1 MITSKKKSALAKF
14 LVSLCKMKMPK
25 LGVSIRWLP
34 KNSEKL
40 GYTYRRKNTACI
52 YLNGNQKGEFSPLF
66 DGLDDNQAI
75 FLITGVAV
83 HEFMHQILTNFVL
96 YGKML
101 DTYTDSKAKNLFK
114 KVFNIFE
121 DSRIESYAPSYFA
134 GETILALNFSIRRM
148 WEASP
153 NNNPEDNIISQVIAA
168 MVQYG
173 DIGVIKP
180 ELSEEAKELFNK
192 INPLFN
198 EAIDAKSCAICLSK
212 AKQATSILLPYIED
226 VPEEDYSS
234 DDSSDCDSEGEDAE
248 DSDASRSSRSKKI
261 GKSPFEDLMSS
272 ETGTESDDA
281 SFAADSKDEKSGG
294 TSDDSPDEE
303 SSCGKSDKSD
313 EAEKKSDETDGS
325 DKSRG
330 SSDDAEKPEDESEDK
345 ADEKGS
351 GSASEEDE
359 DSDKTSEETGSE
371 EKSEDGSDGAGKDSG
386 EKSDDESFGE
396 SAKGE
401 SGKGDIAPEKG
412 ESQYLDGCRSEECTS
427 FEEDPEEV
435 ENDSEASPED
445 FEKAMKELEK
455 TLEALE
461 KSEEEAE
468 KGAESDY
475 DFGSAEYPTTDKYVR
490 VVSHHKATPNP
501 EVYEKYLKIV
511 ESDAHELAKLIK
523 RQFKTKPGRVKRAD
537 HGDLNLMRYKDP
549 NFRSPLIFDK
559 KKPREKHCAAVML
572 LVDESGSMAGRGR
585 ITNAR
590 LAAIMLAEAM
600 AEAGIP
606 CSVVGHSG
614 DDKYNYSVEL
624 EHYTTFKN
632 APADRTSLAMIEA
645 RCQNR
650 DGPAIRWASSILKK
664 RPERNKL
671 MIVISDGQPAADSY
685 YGEEAIFDT
694 KAAIRD
700 AKRLHNIVG
709 VILEAGSST
718 DILKTMYGN
727 DYVECASSKN
737 LKESISKIITSQ
749 CKNW

>member
-1 MITSKKKSALAKF
+1 MISSRKKSALAKF
-14 LVSLCKMKMPK
+14 LVSLYKMKMPK
-25 LGVSIRWLP
+25 VGVSIRWIP
-34 KNSEKL
+34 KDSNEL
-40 GYTYRRKNTACI
+40 GYTYRRKNSAYI
-52 YLNGNQKGEFSPLF
+52 YLNANQKGKLSFLF
-66 DGLDDNQAI
+66 EGLDDNQAI
-75 FLITGVAV
+75 FFITGVAI

-96 YGKML
+96 FGKML
-101 DTYTDSKAKNLFK
+101 DTYTDPRAKNLFK
-114 KVFNIFE
+114 TVFNIFE

-134 GETILALNFSIRRM
+134 GETISALNFHIKRK
-148 WEASP
+148 WETSS

-168 MVQYG
+168 MCQYG
-173 DIGVIKP
+173 NLGTIKP
-180 ELSEEAKELFNK
+180 ELSDEAKELFNK
-192 INPLFN
+192 INPLFD
-198 EAIDAKSCAICLSK
+198 EAIDTKSCAICLSK

-234 DDSSDCDSEGEDAE
+234 TDSSDCDSEGEDAE
-248 DSDASRSSRSKKI
+248 DSDASRSSRRKKI
-261 GKSPFEDLMSS
+261 GKSSF
-272 ETGTESDDA
+272 DD
-281 SFAADSKDEKSGG
+281 DG
-294 TSDDSPDEE
+294 SDDS
-303 SSCGKSDKSD
+303 
-313 EAEKKSDETDGS
+313 DGS
-325 DKSRG
+325 DGASG
-330 SSDDAEKPEDESEDK
+330 DESEDK
-345 ADEKGS
+345 SDEKDS
-351 GSASEEDE
+351 GGASEEDG
-359 DSDKTSEETGSE
+359 DSEKSEEADSE
-371 EKSEDGSDGAGKDSG
+371 EKPEESSDGSDEDSG
-386 EKSDDESFGE
+386 EESDDKSSEEHKKS
-396 SAKGE
+396 E
-401 SGKGDIAPEKG
+401 SGEGDIAPEKG
-412 ESQYLDGCRSEECTS
+412 ESQYLDGCSSAECMS
-427 FEEDPEEV
+427 FGDDPEEV

-445 FEKAMKELEK
+445 FEKAIKELEK
-455 TLEALE
+455 TLEVLE

-468 KGAESDY
+468 KGEESDY
-475 DFGSAEYPTTDKYVR
+475 DFGSAEYPTTDKYVK
-490 VVSHHKATPNP
+490 VISHHKATSNP
-501 EVYEKYLKIV
+501 EVYEEYRKIV

-572 LVDESGSMAGRGR
+572 LVDESGSMGGRR

-614 DDKYNYSVEL
+614 DDRYNYSVEL

-632 APADRTSLAMIEA
+632 ASADRASLAMIEA

-671 MIVISDGQPAADSY
+671 MIVISDGQPAADRY

-727 DYVECASSKN
+727 DYVECTSSKN
-737 LKESISKIITSQ
+737 LKESIAKIITSQ

>member
-1 MITSKKKSALAKF
+1 MISSRKKSALAKF
-14 LVSLCKMKMPK
+14 LVSLYKMKMPK
-25 LGVSIRWLP
+25 VGVSIRWIP
-34 KNSEKL
+34 KDSDEL
-40 GYTYRRKNTACI
+40 GYTYRRKNSACI
-52 YLNGNQKGEFSPLF
+52 YLNANQKGKLSSLF
-66 DGLDDNQAI
+66 EGLDDNQAI
-75 FLITGVAV
+75 FFITGVAV

-96 YGKML
+96 FGKML
-101 DTYTDSKAKNLFK
+101 DTYTDPRAKNLFK
-114 KVFNIFE
+114 TVFNIFE

-134 GETILALNFSIRRM
+134 GETISALNFTIKRV
-148 WEASP
+148 WETSP

-168 MVQYG
+168 MCQYG
-173 DIGVIKP
+173 DLGTIKP
-180 ELSEEAKELFNK
+180 ELSDEAKELFNK
-192 INPLFN
+192 INPLFD
-198 EAIDAKSCAICLSK
+198 EAIDTKSCAICLSK
-212 AKQATSILLPYIED
+212 AKEATSILLSYIED

-234 DDSSDCDSEGEDAE
+234 TDSSDCDSEGEDAE

-272 ETGTESDDA
+272 GKTGTESDDA
-281 SFAADSKDEKSGG
+281 CFTSDSADSKDGKSKGSEVGDGDSTEKKASASGKG
-294 TSDDSPDEE
+294 AKEESDDDDS
-303 SSCGKSDKSD
+303 
-313 EAEKKSDETDGS
+313 DGS
-325 DKSRG
+325 EGASG
-330 SSDDAEKPEDESEDK
+330 DESEDK
-345 ADEKGS
+345 SDEKGS
-351 GSASEEDE
+351 GDTSEEDG
-359 DSDKTSEETGSE
+359 DS
-371 EKSEDGSDGAGKDSG
+371 EKSEEADSDEKPEESSDGSGEDSG
-386 EKSDDESFGE
+386 EESDDKSSGE
-396 SAKGE
+396 YEKGE
-401 SGKGDIAPEKG
+401 SGEGDIAPEKG
-412 ESQYLDGCRSEECTS
+412 ESQYLDGCSSAECMS
-427 FEEDPEEV
+427 FEDNPEEV

-445 FEKAMKELEK
+445 FEKAIKELEK

-468 KGAESDY
+468 KGEESDY
-475 DFGSAEYPTTDKYVR
+475 DFGSAEYPTTDKYVK
-490 VVSHHKATPNP
+490 VISHHKATSNP
-501 EVYEKYLKIV
+501 EVYEEYRKIV

-572 LVDESGSMAGRGR
+572 LVDESGSMGGRR

-600 AEAGIP
+600 AEVGIP

-614 DDKYNYSVEL
+614 DYRYSYSVEL

-632 APADRTSLAMIEA
+632 ASADRTSLAMIEA

-671 MIVISDGQPAADSY
+671 MIVISDGQPAADRY

-727 DYVECASSKN
+727 DYIECTSSKN
-737 LKESISKIITSQ
+737 LKESIAKIIISQ

>member
-1 MITSKKKSALAKF
+1 MISSRKKSALAKF
-14 LVSLCKMKMPK
+14 LVSLYKMKMPK
-25 LGVSIRWLP
+25 VGVSIRWLP
-34 KNSEKL
+34 KDSNEI
-40 GYTYRRKNTACI
+40 GYTYRRKNSACI
-52 YLNGNQKGEFSPLF
+52 YLNANQKGKLSSLF
-66 DGLDDNQAI
+66 EGLDDNQAI
-75 FLITGVAV
+75 FFITGVAV

-96 YGKML
+96 FGKML
-101 DTYTDSKAKNLFK
+101 NTYTDPRAKNLFK
-114 KVFNIFE
+114 TVFNLFE

-134 GETILALNFSIRRM
+134 GETISALNFTIKRV
-148 WEASP
+148 WETSP
-153 NNNPEDNIISQVIAA
+153 NNNPEDNIIRQVIAA
-168 MVQYG
+168 MCQYG
-173 DIGVIKP
+173 DLGTIKP
-180 ELSEEAKELFNK
+180 ELSDEAKELFNK
-192 INPLFN
+192 INPLFD
-198 EAIDAKSCAICLSK
+198 EAIDTKSCAICLSK

-234 DDSSDCDSEGEDAE
+234 TDSSDCDSEGEDAE
-248 DSDASRSSRSKKI
+248 DSDASRSSRRKKI
-261 GKSPFEDLMSS
+261 GKSSF
-272 ETGTESDDA
+272 DD
-281 SFAADSKDEKSGG
+281 
-294 TSDDSPDEE
+294 
-303 SSCGKSDKSD
+303 
-313 EAEKKSDETDGS
+313 DGS
-325 DKSRG
+325 DG
-330 SSDDAEKPEDESEDK
+330 SDGSDGASGDESEDK
-345 ADEKGS
+345 SDEKDS
-351 GSASEEDE
+351 GGASEEDG
-359 DSDKTSEETGSE
+359 DSEKSEEADSE
-371 EKSEDGSDGAGKDSG
+371 EKPEESSDGSDEDSG
-386 EKSDDESFGE
+386 EESDDKSSEEHKKS
-396 SAKGE
+396 E
-401 SGKGDIAPEKG
+401 SGEGDIAPEKG
-412 ESQYLDGCRSEECTS
+412 ESQYLDGCSSAECMS
-427 FEEDPEEV
+427 FEDDPEEV

-445 FEKAMKELEK
+445 FEKAIKELEK
-455 TLEALE
+455 TLEVLE

-468 KGAESDY
+468 KGEESDY
-475 DFGSAEYPTTDKYVR
+475 DFGSTEYPTTDKYVK
-490 VVSHHKATPNP
+490 VISHHKATSNP
-501 EVYEKYLKIV
+501 EVYEEYRKIV

-572 LVDESGSMAGRGR
+572 LVDESGSMGGRR

-614 DDKYNYSVEL
+614 DDRYNYSVEL

-632 APADRTSLAMIEA
+632 ASADRASLAMIEA

-671 MIVISDGQPAADSY
+671 MIVISDGQPAADRY

-727 DYVECASSKN
+727 DYVECTSSKN
-737 LKESISKIITSQ
+737 LKESIAKIITSQ

>member
-1 MITSKKKSALAKF
+1 MISSRKKSALAKF
-14 LVSLCKMKMPK
+14 LVSLYKMKMPK
-25 LGVSIRWLP
+25 VGVSIRWLP
-34 KNSEKL
+34 KDSNEI
-40 GYTYRRKNTACI
+40 GYTYRRKNSACI
-52 YLNGNQKGEFSPLF
+52 YLNANQKGKLSSLF
-66 DGLDDNQAI
+66 EGLDDNQAI
-75 FLITGVAV
+75 FFITGVAV

-96 YGKML
+96 FGKML
-101 DTYTDSKAKNLFK
+101 NTYTDPRAKNLFK
-114 KVFNIFE
+114 TVFNLFE

-134 GETILALNFSIRRM
+134 GETISALNFTIKRV
-148 WEASP
+148 WETSP
-153 NNNPEDNIISQVIAA
+153 NNNPEDNIIRQVIAA
-168 MVQYG
+168 MCQYG
-173 DIGVIKP
+173 DLGTIKP
-180 ELSEEAKELFNK
+180 ELSDEAKELFNK
-192 INPLFN
+192 INPLFD
-198 EAIDAKSCAICLSK
+198 EAIDTKSCAICLSK

-234 DDSSDCDSEGEDAE
+234 TDSSDCDSEGEDAE
-248 DSDASRSSRSKKI
+248 DSDASRSSRRKKI
-261 GKSPFEDLMSS
+261 GKSSF
-272 ETGTESDDA
+272 DDEG
-281 SFAADSKDEKSGG
+281 S
-294 TSDDSPDEE
+294 
-303 SSCGKSDKSD
+303 
-313 EAEKKSDETDGS
+313 DGS
-325 DKSRG
+325 
-330 SSDDAEKPEDESEDK
+330 
-345 ADEKGS
+345 
-351 GSASEEDE
+351 
-359 DSDKTSEETGSE
+359 
-371 EKSEDGSDGAGKDSG
+371 DGSDGASGNESEDKSDEKDSG
-386 EKSDDESFGE
+386 GASEEDGDSEKSEEADSEEKPEESSDGSDEDSGEESDDKSSEE
-396 SAKGE
+396 HKKGE
-401 SGKGDIAPEKG
+401 SGEGDIAPEKG
-412 ESQYLDGCRSEECTS
+412 ESQYLDGCSSAECMS
-427 FEEDPEEV
+427 FEDDPEEV

-445 FEKAMKELEK
+445 FEKAIKELEK
-455 TLEALE
+455 TLEVLE

-468 KGAESDY
+468 KGEESDY
-475 DFGSAEYPTTDKYVR
+475 DFGSTEYPTTDKYVK
-490 VVSHHKATPNP
+490 VISHHKATSNP
-501 EVYEKYLKIV
+501 EVYEEYRKIV

-572 LVDESGSMAGRGR
+572 LVDESGSMGGRR

-632 APADRTSLAMIEA
+632 ASADRASLAMIEA

-671 MIVISDGQPAADSY
+671 MIVISDGQPAADRY

-727 DYVECASSKN
+727 DYVECTSSKN
-737 LKESISKIITSQ
+737 LKESIAKIITSQ

>member
-1 MITSKKKSALAKF
+1 MISSRKKSALAKF
-14 LVSLCKMKMPK
+14 LVSLYKMKMPK
-25 LGVSIRWLP
+25 VGVSIRWIP
-34 KNSEKL
+34 KDSNEI
-40 GYTYRRKNTACI
+40 GYTYRRKNSACI
-52 YLNGNQKGEFSPLF
+52 YLNANQKGKLSSLF
-66 DGLDDNQAI
+66 EGLDDNQAI
-75 FLITGVAV
+75 FFITGVAV

-96 YGKML
+96 FGKML
-101 DTYTDSKAKNLFK
+101 NTYTDPRAKNLFK
-114 KVFNIFE
+114 TVFNLFE

-134 GETILALNFSIRRM
+134 GETISALNFTIKRV
-148 WEASP
+148 WETSP
-153 NNNPEDNIISQVIAA
+153 NNNPEDNIIRQVIAA
-168 MVQYG
+168 MCQYG
-173 DIGVIKP
+173 DLGTIKP
-180 ELSEEAKELFNK
+180 ELSDEAKELFNK
-192 INPLFN
+192 INPLFD
-198 EAIDAKSCAICLSK
+198 EAIDTKSCAICLSK

-234 DDSSDCDSEGEDAE
+234 TDSSDCDSEGEDAE
-248 DSDASRSSRSKKI
+248 DSDASRSSRRKKI
-261 GKSPFEDLMSS
+261 GKSSF
-272 ETGTESDDA
+272 DDEG
-281 SFAADSKDEKSGG
+281 S
-294 TSDDSPDEE
+294 
-303 SSCGKSDKSD
+303 
-313 EAEKKSDETDGS
+313 DGS
-325 DKSRG
+325 DG
-330 SSDDAEKPEDESEDK
+330 SDGASGDESEDK
-345 ADEKGS
+345 SDEKDS
-351 GSASEEDE
+351 GGASEEDG
-359 DSDKTSEETGSE
+359 DSEKSEEADSE
-371 EKSEDGSDGAGKDSG
+371 EKPEESRDGSDEDSG
-386 EKSDDESFGE
+386 EESDDKSSEE
-396 SAKGE
+396 HKKGE
-401 SGKGDIAPEKG
+401 SGEGDIAPEKG
-412 ESQYLDGCRSEECTS
+412 ESQYLDGCSSAECMS
-427 FEEDPEEV
+427 FEDDPEEV

-445 FEKAMKELEK
+445 FEKAIKELEK
-455 TLEALE
+455 TLEVLE

-468 KGAESDY
+468 KGEESDY
-475 DFGSAEYPTTDKYVR
+475 DFGSTEYPTTDKYVK
-490 VVSHHKATPNP
+490 VISHHKATSNP
-501 EVYEKYLKIV
+501 EVYEEYRKIV

-559 KKPREKHCAAVML
+559 KKSREKHCAAVML
-572 LVDESGSMAGRGR
+572 LVDESGSMGGRR

-614 DDKYNYSVEL
+614 DDRYNYSVEL

-632 APADRTSLAMIEA
+632 ASADRASLAMIEA

-671 MIVISDGQPAADSY
+671 MIVISDGQPAADRY

-727 DYVECASSKN
+727 DYVECTSSKN
-737 LKESISKIITSQ
+737 LKESIAKIITSQ

>member
-1 MITSKKKSALAKF
+1 MISSRKKSALAKF
-14 LVSLCKMKMPK
+14 LVSLYKMKMPK
-25 LGVSIRWLP
+25 VGVSIRWIP
-34 KNSEKL
+34 KDSNEI
-40 GYTYRRKNTACI
+40 GYTYRRKNSACI
-52 YLNGNQKGEFSPLF
+52 YLNANQKGKLSSLF
-66 DGLDDNQAI
+66 EGLDDNQAI
-75 FLITGVAV
+75 FFITGVAV

-96 YGKML
+96 FGKML
-101 DTYTDSKAKNLFK
+101 NTYTDPRAKNLFK
-114 KVFNIFE
+114 TVFNLFE

-134 GETILALNFSIRRM
+134 GETISALNFTIKRV
-148 WEASP
+148 WETSP
-153 NNNPEDNIISQVIAA
+153 NNNPEDNIIRQVIAA
-168 MVQYG
+168 MCQYG
-173 DIGVIKP
+173 DLGTIKP
-180 ELSEEAKELFNK
+180 ELSDEAKELFNK
-192 INPLFN
+192 INPLFD
-198 EAIDAKSCAICLSK
+198 EAIDTKSCAICLSK

-234 DDSSDCDSEGEDAE
+234 TDSSDCDSEGEDAE
-248 DSDASRSSRSKKI
+248 DSDASRSSRSKKT
-261 GKSPFEDLMSS
+261 GKSPFDDLMSGK
-272 ETGTESDDA
+272 TGTESGDA
-281 SFAADSKDEKSGG
+281 CFTSDSADSKDGKSKGSEVGDGDSTEKKASASGKG
-294 TSDDSPDEE
+294 AKEESDDDS
-303 SSCGKSDKSD
+303 
-313 EAEKKSDETDGS
+313 DGS
-325 DKSRG
+325 EGASG
-330 SSDDAEKPEDESEDK
+330 DESEDK
-345 ADEKGS
+345 SDEKGS
-351 GSASEEDE
+351 GDTSEEDG
-359 DSDKTSEETGSE
+359 DSEKSEEADSE
-371 EKSEDGSDGAGKDSG
+371 EKPEESSDGSGEDSG
-386 EKSDDESFGE
+386 EESDDKSSGE
-396 SAKGE
+396 YKKGE
-401 SGKGDIAPEKG
+401 SGEGDIAPEKG
-412 ESQYLDGCRSEECTS
+412 ESQYLDGCSSAECMS
-427 FEEDPEEV
+427 FEDDPEEV

-445 FEKAMKELEK
+445 FEKAIKELEK

-468 KGAESDY
+468 KGEESDY
-475 DFGSAEYPTTDKYVR
+475 DFGSAEYPTTDKYVK
-490 VVSHHKATPNP
+490 VISHHKATSNP
-501 EVYEKYLKIV
+501 EVYEEYRKIV

-572 LVDESGSMAGRGR
+572 LVDESGSMGGRR

-614 DDKYNYSVEL
+614 DDRYNYSVEL

-632 APADRTSLAMIEA
+632 ASADRASLAMIEA

-671 MIVISDGQPAADSY
+671 MIVISDGQPAADRY

-727 DYVECASSKN
+727 DYVECTSSKN
-737 LKESISKIITSQ
+737 LKESIAKIITSQ
-749 CKNW
+749 YKNW

>member
-1 MITSKKKSALAKF
+1 MISSRKKSALAKF
-14 LVSLCKMKMPK
+14 LVSLYKMKMPK
-25 LGVSIRWLP
+25 VGVSIRWIP
-34 KNSEKL
+34 KDSNEI
-40 GYTYRRKNTACI
+40 GYTYRRKNSACI
-52 YLNGNQKGEFSPLF
+52 YLNANQKGKLSSLF
-66 DGLDDNQAI
+66 EGLDDNQAI
-75 FLITGVAV
+75 FFITGVAV

-96 YGKML
+96 FGKML
-101 DTYTDSKAKNLFK
+101 NTYTDPRAKNLFK
-114 KVFNIFE
+114 TVFNLFE

-134 GETILALNFSIRRM
+134 GETISALNFTIKRV
-148 WEASP
+148 WETSP
-153 NNNPEDNIISQVIAA
+153 NNNPEDNIIRQVIAA
-168 MVQYG
+168 MCQYG
-173 DIGVIKP
+173 DLGTIKP
-180 ELSEEAKELFNK
+180 ELSDEAKELFNK
-192 INPLFN
+192 INPLFD
-198 EAIDAKSCAICLSK
+198 EAIDTKSCAICLSK

-234 DDSSDCDSEGEDAE
+234 TDSSDCDSEGEDAE
-248 DSDASRSSRSKKI
+248 DSDASRSSRRKKI
-261 GKSPFEDLMSS
+261 GKSSF
-272 ETGTESDDA
+272 DD
-281 SFAADSKDEKSGG
+281 
-294 TSDDSPDEE
+294 
-303 SSCGKSDKSD
+303 
-313 EAEKKSDETDGS
+313 DGS
-325 DKSRG
+325 DG
-330 SSDDAEKPEDESEDK
+330 SDGASGDESEDK
-345 ADEKGS
+345 SDEKDS
-351 GSASEEDE
+351 GGASEEDG
-359 DSDKTSEETGSE
+359 DSEKSEEADSE
-371 EKSEDGSDGAGKDSG
+371 EKPEESSDGSDEDSG
-386 EKSDDESFGE
+386 EESDDKSSEEHKKS
-396 SAKGE
+396 E
-401 SGKGDIAPEKG
+401 SGEGDIAPEKG
-412 ESQYLDGCRSEECTS
+412 ESQYLDGCSSAECMS
-427 FEEDPEEV
+427 FGDDPEEV
-435 ENDSEASPED
+435 GNNSEASPED
-445 FEKAMKELEK
+445 FEKAIKELEK
-455 TLEALE
+455 TLEVLE

-468 KGAESDY
+468 KGEESDY
-475 DFGSAEYPTTDKYVR
+475 DFGSAEYPTTDKYVK
-490 VVSHHKATPNP
+490 VISHHKATSNP
-501 EVYEKYLKIV
+501 EVYEEYRKIV

-572 LVDESGSMAGRGR
+572 LVDESGSMGGRR

-600 AEAGIP
+600 AEASIP

-614 DDKYNYSVEL
+614 DDRYNYSVEL

-632 APADRTSLAMIEA
+632 ASADRASLAMIEA

-671 MIVISDGQPAADSY
+671 MIVISDGQPAADRY

-727 DYVECASSKN
+727 DYVECTSSKN
-737 LKESISKIITSQ
+737 LKESIAKIITSQ

>member
-1 MITSKKKSALAKF
+1 MISSRKKSALAKF
-14 LVSLCKMKMPK
+14 LVSLYKMKMPK
-25 LGVSIRWLP
+25 VGVSIRWIP
-34 KNSEKL
+34 KDSNEI
-40 GYTYRRKNTACI
+40 GYTYRRKNSACI
-52 YLNGNQKGEFSPLF
+52 YLNANQKGKLSSLF
-66 DGLDDNQAI
+66 EGLDDNQAI
-75 FLITGVAV
+75 FFITGVAV

-96 YGKML
+96 FGKML
-101 DTYTDSKAKNLFK
+101 NTYTDPRAKNLFK
-114 KVFNIFE
+114 TVFNLFE

-134 GETILALNFSIRRM
+134 GETISALNFTIKRV
-148 WEASP
+148 WETSP
-153 NNNPEDNIISQVIAA
+153 NNNPEDNIIRQVIAA
-168 MVQYG
+168 MCQYG
-173 DIGVIKP
+173 DLGTIKP
-180 ELSEEAKELFNK
+180 ELSDEAKELFNK
-192 INPLFN
+192 INPLFD
-198 EAIDAKSCAICLSK
+198 EAIDTKSCAICLSK

-234 DDSSDCDSEGEDAE
+234 TDSSDCDSEGEDAE
-248 DSDASRSSRSKKI
+248 DSDASRSSRRKKI
-261 GKSPFEDLMSS
+261 GKSSF
-272 ETGTESDDA
+272 DDEG
-281 SFAADSKDEKSGG
+281 S
-294 TSDDSPDEE
+294 
-303 SSCGKSDKSD
+303 
-313 EAEKKSDETDGS
+313 DGS
-325 DKSRG
+325 DG
-330 SSDDAEKPEDESEDK
+330 SDGASGDESEDK
-345 ADEKGS
+345 SDEKDS
-351 GSASEEDE
+351 GGASEEDG
-359 DSDKTSEETGSE
+359 DSEKSEEADSE
-371 EKSEDGSDGAGKDSG
+371 EKPEESSDGSDEDSG
-386 EKSDDESFGE
+386 EESDDKSSEE
-396 SAKGE
+396 HKKGE
-401 SGKGDIAPEKG
+401 SGEGDIAPEKG
-412 ESQYLDGCRSEECTS
+412 ESQYLDGCSSAECMS
-427 FEEDPEEV
+427 FEDDPEEV

-445 FEKAMKELEK
+445 FEKAIKELEK
-455 TLEALE
+455 TLEVLE

-468 KGAESDY
+468 KGEESDY
-475 DFGSAEYPTTDKYVR
+475 DFGSTEYPTTDKYVK
-490 VVSHHKATPNP
+490 VISHHKATSNP
-501 EVYEKYLKIV
+501 EVYEEYRKIV

-572 LVDESGSMAGRGR
+572 LVDESGSMGGRR

-614 DDKYNYSVEL
+614 DDRYNYSVEL

-632 APADRTSLAMIEA
+632 ASADRASLAMIEA

-671 MIVISDGQPAADSY
+671 MIVISDGQPAADRY

-727 DYVECASSKN
+727 DYVECTSSKN
-737 LKESISKIITSQ
+737 LKESIAKIITSQ

>member
-1 MITSKKKSALAKF
+1 MISSRKKSALAKF
-14 LVSLCKMKMPK
+14 LVSLYKMKMPK
-25 LGVSIRWLP
+25 VGVSIRWIP
-34 KNSEKL
+34 KDSNEI
-40 GYTYRRKNTACI
+40 GYTYRRKNSACI
-52 YLNGNQKGEFSPLF
+52 YLNANQKGKLSSLF
-66 DGLDDNQAI
+66 EGLDDNQAI
-75 FLITGVAV
+75 FFITGVAV

-96 YGKML
+96 FGKML
-101 DTYTDSKAKNLFK
+101 NTYTDPRAKNLFK
-114 KVFNIFE
+114 TVFNLFE

-134 GETILALNFSIRRM
+134 GETISALNFTIKRV
-148 WEASP
+148 WETSP
-153 NNNPEDNIISQVIAA
+153 NNNPEDNIIRQVIAA
-168 MVQYG
+168 MCQYG
-173 DIGVIKP
+173 DLGTIKP
-180 ELSEEAKELFNK
+180 ELSDEAKELFNK
-192 INPLFN
+192 INPLFD
-198 EAIDAKSCAICLSK
+198 EAIDTKSCAICLSK

-234 DDSSDCDSEGEDAE
+234 TDSSDCDSEGEDAE
-248 DSDASRSSRSKKI
+248 DSDASRSSRRKKI
-261 GKSPFEDLMSS
+261 GKSSF
-272 ETGTESDDA
+272 DD
-281 SFAADSKDEKSGG
+281 
-294 TSDDSPDEE
+294 
-303 SSCGKSDKSD
+303 
-313 EAEKKSDETDGS
+313 DGS
-325 DKSRG
+325 DG
-330 SSDDAEKPEDESEDK
+330 SDGPDGSDGASGDESEDK
-345 ADEKGS
+345 SDEKDS
-351 GSASEEDE
+351 GGASEEDG
-359 DSDKTSEETGSE
+359 DSEKSEEADSE
-371 EKSEDGSDGAGKDSG
+371 EKPEESSDGSDEDSG
-386 EKSDDESFGE
+386 EESDDKSSEEHKKS
-396 SAKGE
+396 E
-401 SGKGDIAPEKG
+401 SGEGDIAPEKG
-412 ESQYLDGCRSEECTS
+412 ESQYLDGCSSAECMS
-427 FEEDPEEV
+427 FGDDPEEV

-445 FEKAMKELEK
+445 FEKAIKELEK
-455 TLEALE
+455 TLEVLE

-468 KGAESDY
+468 KGEESDY
-475 DFGSAEYPTTDKYVR
+475 DFGSAEYPTTDKYVK
-490 VVSHHKATPNP
+490 VISHHKATSNP
-501 EVYEKYLKIV
+501 EVYEEYRKIV

-572 LVDESGSMAGRGR
+572 LVDESGSMGGRR

-614 DDKYNYSVEL
+614 DDRYNYSVEL

-632 APADRTSLAMIEA
+632 ASADRASLAMIEA

-671 MIVISDGQPAADSY
+671 MIVISDGQPAADRY

-727 DYVECASSKN
+727 DYVECTSSKN
-737 LKESISKIITSQ
+737 LKESIAKIITSQ

>member
-1 MITSKKKSALAKF
+1 MISSRKKSALAKF
-14 LVSLCKMKMPK
+14 LVSLYKMKMPK
-25 LGVSIRWLP
+25 VGVSIRWIP
-34 KNSEKL
+34 KDSNEL
-40 GYTYRRKNTACI
+40 GYTYRRKNSACI
-52 YLNGNQKGEFSPLF
+52 YLNANQKGKLSSLF
-66 DGLDDNQAI
+66 EGLDDNQAI
-75 FLITGVAV
+75 FFITGVAV

-96 YGKML
+96 FGKML
-101 DTYTDSKAKNLFK
+101 DTYTDPRAKNLFK
-114 KVFNIFE
+114 TVFNIFE

-134 GETILALNFSIRRM
+134 GETISALNFTIKRV
-148 WEASP
+148 WETSP
-153 NNNPEDNIISQVIAA
+153 NNNPEDNIISQVIVA
-168 MVQYG
+168 MCQYG
-173 DIGVIKP
+173 DLGTIKP
-180 ELSEEAKELFNK
+180 ELSDEAKELFNK
-192 INPLFN
+192 INPLFD
-198 EAIDAKSCAICLSK
+198 EAIDTKSCAICLSK
-212 AKQATSILLPYIED
+212 AKEATSILLSYIED

-234 DDSSDCDSEGEDAE
+234 TDSSDCDSEGEDAE

-272 ETGTESDDA
+272 GKTGTESDDA
-281 SFAADSKDEKSGG
+281 SFTSDSADSKDGKSKGSEVEDGDSTEKKASASGKG
-294 TSDDSPDEE
+294 AKEESDDDS
-303 SSCGKSDKSD
+303 
-313 EAEKKSDETDGS
+313 DGS
-325 DKSRG
+325 EGASG
-330 SSDDAEKPEDESEDK
+330 DESEDK
-345 ADEKGS
+345 SDEKGS
-351 GSASEEDE
+351 GDTSEEDGDSEKSEEADSKEKPEESSDGSGE
-359 DSDKTSEETGSE
+359 DSDEESDD
-371 EKSEDGSDGAGKDSG
+371 KSSG
-386 EKSDDESFGE
+386 EYE
-396 SAKGE
+396 KGE
-401 SGKGDIAPEKG
+401 SGEGDIAPEKG
-412 ESQYLDGCRSEECTS
+412 ESQYLDGCSSAECMS
-427 FEEDPEEV
+427 FEDDPEEV

-445 FEKAMKELEK
+445 FEKAIKELEK

-468 KGAESDY
+468 KGEESDY
-475 DFGSAEYPTTDKYVR
+475 DFGSAEYPTTDKYVK
-490 VVSHHKATPNP
+490 VISHHKATSNP
-501 EVYEKYLKIV
+501 EVYEEYRKIV

-572 LVDESGSMAGRGR
+572 LVDESGSMGGRR

-600 AEAGIP
+600 AEVGIP

-614 DDKYNYSVEL
+614 DDRYSYSVEL

-632 APADRTSLAMIEA
+632 ASADRTSLAMIEA

-671 MIVISDGQPAADSY
+671 MIVISDGQPAADRY

-727 DYVECASSKN
+727 DYIECTSSKN
-737 LKESISKIITSQ
+737 LKESIAKIITSQ

>member
-1 MITSKKKSALAKF
+1 MISSRKKSALAKF
-14 LVSLCKMKMPK
+14 LVSLYKMKMPK
-25 LGVSIRWLP
+25 VGVSIRWIP
-34 KNSEKL
+34 KDSNEL
-40 GYTYRRKNTACI
+40 GYTYRRKNSAYI
-52 YLNGNQKGEFSPLF
+52 YLNANQKGKLSFLF
-66 DGLDDNQAI
+66 EGLDDNQAI
-75 FLITGVAV
+75 FFITGVAI

-96 YGKML
+96 FGKML
-101 DTYTDSKAKNLFK
+101 DTYTDPRAKNLFK
-114 KVFNIFE
+114 TVFNIFE

-134 GETILALNFSIRRM
+134 GETISALNFHIKRK
-148 WEASP
+148 WETSS

-168 MVQYG
+168 MCQYG
-173 DIGVIKP
+173 NLGTIKP
-180 ELSEEAKELFNK
+180 ELSDEAKELFNK
-192 INPLFN
+192 INPLFD
-198 EAIDAKSCAICLSK
+198 EAIDTKSCAICLSK

-234 DDSSDCDSEGEDAE
+234 TDSSDCDSEGEDAE
-248 DSDASRSSRSKKI
+248 DSDASRSSRRKKI
-261 GKSPFEDLMSS
+261 GKSSF
-272 ETGTESDDA
+272 DD
-281 SFAADSKDEKSGG
+281 
-294 TSDDSPDEE
+294 
-303 SSCGKSDKSD
+303 
-313 EAEKKSDETDGS
+313 DGS
-325 DKSRG
+325 DG
-330 SSDDAEKPEDESEDK
+330 SDGASGDESEDK
-345 ADEKGS
+345 SDEKDS
-351 GSASEEDE
+351 GGASEEDG
-359 DSDKTSEETGSE
+359 DSEKSEEADSE
-371 EKSEDGSDGAGKDSG
+371 EKPEESSDGSDEDSG
-386 EKSDDESFGE
+386 EESDDKSSEEHKKS
-396 SAKGE
+396 E
-401 SGKGDIAPEKG
+401 SGEGDIAPEKG
-412 ESQYLDGCRSEECTS
+412 ESQYLDGCSSAECMS
-427 FEEDPEEV
+427 FEDDPEEV

-445 FEKAMKELEK
+445 FEKSIKELEK
-455 TLEALE
+455 TLEVLE

-468 KGAESDY
+468 KGEESDY
-475 DFGSAEYPTTDKYVR
+475 DFGSAEYPTTDKYVK
-490 VVSHHKATPNP
+490 VISHHKATSNP
-501 EVYEKYLKIV
+501 EVYEEYRKIV

-572 LVDESGSMAGRGR
+572 LVDESGSMGGRR

-614 DDKYNYSVEL
+614 DDRYNYSVEL

-632 APADRTSLAMIEA
+632 ASADRASLAMIEA

-671 MIVISDGQPAADSY
+671 MIVISDGQPAADRY

-727 DYVECASSKN
+727 DYVECTSSKN
-737 LKESISKIITSQ
+737 LKESIAKIITSQ

>member
-1 MITSKKKSALAKF
+1 MISSRKKSALAKF
-14 LVSLCKMKMPK
+14 LVSLYKMKMPK
-25 LGVSIRWLP
+25 VGVSIRWIP
-34 KNSEKL
+34 KDSNEI
-40 GYTYRRKNTACI
+40 GYTYRRKNSACI
-52 YLNGNQKGEFSPLF
+52 YLNANQKGKLSSLF
-66 DGLDDNQAI
+66 EGLDDNQAI
-75 FLITGVAV
+75 FFITGVAV

-96 YGKML
+96 FGKML
-101 DTYTDSKAKNLFK
+101 DTYTDPRAKNLFK
-114 KVFNIFE
+114 TVFNIFE

-134 GETILALNFSIRRM
+134 GETISALNFTIKRV
-148 WEASP
+148 WETSP
-153 NNNPEDNIISQVIAA
+153 DNNPEDSIISQVIAA

-173 DIGVIKP
+173 DIGVVKP

-192 INPLFN
+192 IYPLFN

-212 AKQATSILLPYIED
+212 AKEATSMLLSYIED

-234 DDSSDCDSEGEDAE
+234 TDSSDCDSEGEDAE

-261 GKSPFEDLMSS
+261 GKSPFEGLMSGK
-272 ETGTESDDA
+272 TGTESDDA
-281 SFAADSKDEKSGG
+281 SFTSDSADSKDGKSKGSEVGDGDSTEKKASASGKG
-294 TSDDSPDEE
+294 AKEESDDDS
-303 SSCGKSDKSD
+303 
-313 EAEKKSDETDGS
+313 DGS
-325 DKSRG
+325 EGASG
-330 SSDDAEKPEDESEDK
+330 DESEDK
-345 ADEKGS
+345 SDEKGS
-351 GSASEEDE
+351 GDASEEDG
-359 DSDKTSEETGSE
+359 DS
-371 EKSEDGSDGAGKDSG
+371 EKSEEADSKEKPEESSDGSGEDSG
-386 EKSDDESFGE
+386 EESDDKSSGE
-396 SAKGE
+396 YEKGE
-401 SGKGDIAPEKG
+401 SGEGDIAPEKG
-412 ESQYLDGCRSEECTS
+412 ESQYLDGCSSAECMS
-427 FEEDPEEV
+427 FEDNPEEV

-445 FEKAMKELEK
+445 FEKAIKELEK

-468 KGAESDY
+468 KGEESDY
-475 DFGSAEYPTTDKYVR
+475 DFGSAEYPTTDKYVK
-490 VVSHHKATPNP
+490 VISHHKATSNP
-501 EVYEKYLKIV
+501 EVYEEYRKIV

-572 LVDESGSMAGRGR
+572 LVDESGSMGGRR

-600 AEAGIP
+600 AEADIP
-606 CSVVGHSG
+606 CCVVGHSG
-614 DDKYNYSVEL
+614 DDRYNYSVEL

-632 APADRTSLAMIEA
+632 ASADRTSLAMIEA

-671 MIVISDGQPAADSY
+671 MIVISDGQPAADRY

-727 DYVECASSKN
+727 DYIECTSSKN
-737 LKESISKIITSQ
+737 LKESIAKIITSQ

>member
-1 MITSKKKSALAKF
+1 MISSRKKSALAKF
-14 LVSLCKMKMPK
+14 LVSLYKMKMPK
-25 LGVSIRWLP
+25 VGVSIRWLP
-34 KNSEKL
+34 KDSNEI
-40 GYTYRRKNTACI
+40 GYTYRRKNSACI
-52 YLNGNQKGEFSPLF
+52 YLNANQKGKLSSLF
-66 DGLDDNQAI
+66 EGLDDNQAI
-75 FLITGVAV
+75 FFITGVAV

-96 YGKML
+96 FGKML
-101 DTYTDSKAKNLFK
+101 NTYTDPRAKNLFK
-114 KVFNIFE
+114 TVFNLFE

-134 GETILALNFSIRRM
+134 GETISALNFTIKRV
-148 WEASP
+148 WETSP
-153 NNNPEDNIISQVIAA
+153 NNNPEDNIIRQVIAA
-168 MVQYG
+168 MCQYG
-173 DIGVIKP
+173 DLGTIKP
-180 ELSEEAKELFNK
+180 ELSDEAKELFNK
-192 INPLFN
+192 INPLFD
-198 EAIDAKSCAICLSK
+198 EAIDTKSCAICLSK

-234 DDSSDCDSEGEDAE
+234 TDSSDCDSEGEDAE
-248 DSDASRSSRSKKI
+248 DSDASRSSRRKKI
-261 GKSPFEDLMSS
+261 GKSSF
-272 ETGTESDDA
+272 DDEG
-281 SFAADSKDEKSGG
+281 S
-294 TSDDSPDEE
+294 
-303 SSCGKSDKSD
+303 
-313 EAEKKSDETDGS
+313 DGS
-325 DKSRG
+325 DG
-330 SSDDAEKPEDESEDK
+330 SDGASGDESEDK
-345 ADEKGS
+345 SDEKDS
-351 GSASEEDE
+351 GGASEEDG
-359 DSDKTSEETGSE
+359 DSEKSEEADSE
-371 EKSEDGSDGAGKDSG
+371 EKSEESSDGSDEDSG
-386 EKSDDESFGE
+386 EESDDKSSEEHKKS
-396 SAKGE
+396 E
-401 SGKGDIAPEKG
+401 SGEGDIAPEKG
-412 ESQYLDGCRSEECTS
+412 GSQYLDGCSSAECMS
-427 FEEDPEEV
+427 FEDDPEEV

-445 FEKAMKELEK
+445 FEKAIKELEK
-455 TLEALE
+455 TLEVLE

-468 KGAESDY
+468 KGEESDY
-475 DFGSAEYPTTDKYVR
+475 DFGSAEYPTTDKYVK
-490 VVSHHKATPNP
+490 VISHHKATSNP
-501 EVYEKYLKIV
+501 EVYEEYRKIV

-572 LVDESGSMAGRGR
+572 LVDESGSMGGRR

-614 DDKYNYSVEL
+614 DDRYNYSVEL

-632 APADRTSLAMIEA
+632 ASADRASLAMIEA

-671 MIVISDGQPAADSY
+671 MIVISDGQPAADRY

-727 DYVECASSKN
+727 DYVECTSSKN
-737 LKESISKIITSQ
+737 LKESIAKIITSQ

>member
-1 MITSKKKSALAKF
+1 MISSRKKSALAKF
-14 LVSLCKMKMPK
+14 LVSLYKMKMPK
-25 LGVSIRWLP
+25 VGVSIRWIP
-34 KNSEKL
+34 KDSNEI
-40 GYTYRRKNTACI
+40 GYTYRRKNSACI
-52 YLNGNQKGEFSPLF
+52 YLNANQKGKLSSLF
-66 DGLDDNQAI
+66 EGLDDNQAI
-75 FLITGVAV
+75 FFITGVAV

-96 YGKML
+96 FGKIL
-101 DTYTDSKAKNLFK
+101 NTYTDPRAKNLFK
-114 KVFNIFE
+114 TVFNLFE

-134 GETILALNFSIRRM
+134 GETISALNFTIKRV
-148 WEASP
+148 WETSP

-168 MVQYG
+168 MCQYG
-173 DIGVIKP
+173 DLGTIKP
-180 ELSEEAKELFNK
+180 ELSDEAKALFNK
-192 INPLFN
+192 INPLFD
-198 EAIDAKSCAICLSK
+198 EAIDTKSCAICLSK

-234 DDSSDCDSEGEDAE
+234 TDSSDCDSEGEDAE
-248 DSDASRSSRSKKI
+248 DSDASRSSRRKKI
-261 GKSPFEDLMSS
+261 GKSSF
-272 ETGTESDDA
+272 DD
-281 SFAADSKDEKSGG
+281 
-294 TSDDSPDEE
+294 
-303 SSCGKSDKSD
+303 
-313 EAEKKSDETDGS
+313 DGS
-325 DKSRG
+325 DG
-330 SSDDAEKPEDESEDK
+330 SDGASGDESEDK
-345 ADEKGS
+345 SDEKDS
-351 GSASEEDE
+351 GGASEEDG
-359 DSDKTSEETGSE
+359 DSEKSEEADSE
-371 EKSEDGSDGAGKDSG
+371 EKPEESSDGSDEDSG
-386 EKSDDESFGE
+386 EESDDKSSEEHKKS
-396 SAKGE
+396 E
-401 SGKGDIAPEKG
+401 SGEGDIAPEKG
-412 ESQYLDGCRSEECTS
+412 ESQYLDGCSSAECMS
-427 FEEDPEEV
+427 FEDDPEEV

-445 FEKAMKELEK
+445 FEKAIKELEK
-455 TLEALE
+455 TLEVLE

-468 KGAESDY
+468 KGEESDY
-475 DFGSAEYPTTDKYVR
+475 DFGSTEYPTTDKYVK
-490 VVSHHKATPNP
+490 VISHHKATSNP
-501 EVYEKYLKIV
+501 EVYEEYRKIV

-572 LVDESGSMAGRGR
+572 LVDESGSMGGRR

-614 DDKYNYSVEL
+614 DDRYNYSVEL

-632 APADRTSLAMIEA
+632 ASADRASLAMIEA

-671 MIVISDGQPAADSY
+671 MIVISDGQPAANRY

-727 DYVECASSKN
+727 DYVECTSSKN
-737 LKESISKIITSQ
+737 LKESIAKIITSQ

>member
-1 MITSKKKSALAKF
+1 MISSRKKSALAKF
-14 LVSLCKMKMPK
+14 LVSLYKMKMPK
-25 LGVSIRWLP
+25 VGVSIRWLP
-34 KNSEKL
+34 KDSNEI
-40 GYTYRRKNTACI
+40 GYTYRRKNSACI
-52 YLNGNQKGEFSPLF
+52 YLNANQKGKLSFLF
-66 DGLDDNQAI
+66 EGLDDNQAI
-75 FLITGVAV
+75 FFITGVAV

-96 YGKML
+96 FGKML
-101 DTYTDSKAKNLFK
+101 DTYTDPRAKNLFK
-114 KVFNIFE
+114 TVFNIFE

-134 GETILALNFSIRRM
+134 GETISALNFTIKRV
-148 WEASP
+148 WETSP
-153 NNNPEDNIISQVIAA
+153 NNNPEDSIISQVIAA

-173 DIGVIKP
+173 DIGVVKP

-192 INPLFN
+192 IYPLFN

-212 AKQATSILLPYIED
+212 AKEATSILLSYIED

-234 DDSSDCDSEGEDAE
+234 TDSSDCDSEGEDAE

-272 ETGTESDDA
+272 GKTGTESDDA
-281 SFAADSKDEKSGG
+281 CFTSDSADSKDGKSKGSEVGDGDSTEKKASASGKG
-294 TSDDSPDEE
+294 AKEESDDDDS
-303 SSCGKSDKSD
+303 
-313 EAEKKSDETDGS
+313 DGS
-325 DKSRG
+325 EGASG
-330 SSDDAEKPEDESEDK
+330 DESEDK
-345 ADEKGS
+345 SDEKGS
-351 GSASEEDE
+351 GDTSEEDG
-359 DSDKTSEETGSE
+359 DS
-371 EKSEDGSDGAGKDSG
+371 EKSEEADSKEKPEESSDGSGEDSG
-386 EKSDDESFGE
+386 EESDDKSSGE
-396 SAKGE
+396 YEKGE
-401 SGKGDIAPEKG
+401 SGEGDIAPEKG
-412 ESQYLDGCRSEECTS
+412 ESQYLDGCSSAECMS
-427 FEEDPEEV
+427 FEDNPEEV

-445 FEKAMKELEK
+445 FEKAIKELEK

-468 KGAESDY
+468 KGEESDY
-475 DFGSAEYPTTDKYVR
+475 DFGSAEYPTTDKYVK
-490 VVSHHKATPNP
+490 VISHHKATSNP
-501 EVYEKYLKIV
+501 EVYEEYRKIV

-572 LVDESGSMAGRGR
+572 LVDESGSMGGRR

-600 AEAGIP
+600 AEVGIP

-614 DDKYNYSVEL
+614 DDRYSYSVEL

-632 APADRTSLAMIEA
+632 ASADRTSLAMIEA

-671 MIVISDGQPAADSY
+671 MIVISDGQPAADRY

-727 DYVECASSKN
+727 DYIECTSSKN
-737 LKESISKIITSQ
+737 LKESIAKIITSQ

>member
-1 MITSKKKSALAKF
+1 MISSRKKSALAKF
-14 LVSLCKMKMPK
+14 LVSLYKMKMPK
-25 LGVSIRWLP
+25 VGVSIRWIP
-34 KNSEKL
+34 KDSNEI
-40 GYTYRRKNTACI
+40 GYTYRRKNSACI
-52 YLNGNQKGEFSPLF
+52 YLNANQKGKLSSLF
-66 DGLDDNQAI
+66 EGLDDNQAI
-75 FLITGVAV
+75 FFITGVAV

-96 YGKML
+96 FGKML
-101 DTYTDSKAKNLFK
+101 NTYTDPRAKNLFK
-114 KVFNIFE
+114 TVFNLFE

-134 GETILALNFSIRRM
+134 GETISALNFTIKRV
-148 WEASP
+148 WETSP
-153 NNNPEDNIISQVIAA
+153 NNNPEDNIIRQVIAA
-168 MVQYG
+168 MCQYG
-173 DIGVIKP
+173 DLGTIKP
-180 ELSEEAKELFNK
+180 ELSDEAKELFNK
-192 INPLFN
+192 INPLFD
-198 EAIDAKSCAICLSK
+198 EAIDTKSCAICLSK

-234 DDSSDCDSEGEDAE
+234 TDSSDCDSEGEDAE
-248 DSDASRSSRSKKI
+248 DSDASRSSRRKKI
-261 GKSPFEDLMSS
+261 GKSSF
-272 ETGTESDDA
+272 DDEG
-281 SFAADSKDEKSGG
+281 S
-294 TSDDSPDEE
+294 
-303 SSCGKSDKSD
+303 
-313 EAEKKSDETDGS
+313 DGS
-325 DKSRG
+325 DGASG
-330 SSDDAEKPEDESEDK
+330 DESEDK
-345 ADEKGS
+345 SDEKDS
-351 GSASEEDE
+351 GGASEEDG
-359 DSDKTSEETGSE
+359 DSEKSEEADSE
-371 EKSEDGSDGAGKDSG
+371 EKPEESSDGSDEDSG
-386 EKSDDESFGE
+386 EESDDKSSEE
-396 SAKGE
+396 HKKGE
-401 SGKGDIAPEKG
+401 SGEGDIAPEKG
-412 ESQYLDGCRSEECTS
+412 ESQYLDGCSSAECMS
-427 FEEDPEEV
+427 FEDDPEEV

-445 FEKAMKELEK
+445 FEKAIKELEK
-455 TLEALE
+455 TLEVLE

-468 KGAESDY
+468 KGEESDY
-475 DFGSAEYPTTDKYVR
+475 DFGSTEYPTTDKYVK
-490 VVSHHKATPNP
+490 VISHHKATSNP
-501 EVYEKYLKIV
+501 EVYEEYRKIV

-572 LVDESGSMAGRGR
+572 LVDESGSMGGRR

-614 DDKYNYSVEL
+614 DDRYNYSVEL

-632 APADRTSLAMIEA
+632 ASADRASLAMIEA

-671 MIVISDGQPAADSY
+671 MIVISDGQPAADRY

-727 DYVECASSKN
+727 DYVECTSSKN
-737 LKESISKIITSQ
+737 LKESIAKIITSQ

>member
-1 MITSKKKSALAKF
+1 MISSRKKSALAKF
-14 LVSLCKMKMPK
+14 LVSLYKMKMPK
-25 LGVSIRWLP
+25 VGVSIRWLP
-34 KNSEKL
+34 KDSDEL
-40 GYTYRRKNTACI
+40 GYTYRRKNSACI
-52 YLNGNQKGEFSPLF
+52 YLNANQKGKLSSLF
-66 DGLDDNQAI
+66 EGLDDNQAI
-75 FLITGVAV
+75 FFITGVAV

-96 YGKML
+96 FGKML
-101 DTYTDSKAKNLFK
+101 DTYTDPRAKNLFK
-114 KVFNIFE
+114 TVFNIFE

-134 GETILALNFSIRRM
+134 GETISALNFTIKRV
-148 WEASP
+148 WETSP
-153 NNNPEDNIISQVIAA
+153 NNNSEDSIISQVIAA

-173 DIGVIKP
+173 DIGVVKP

-192 INPLFN
+192 IYPLFN

-212 AKQATSILLPYIED
+212 AKEATSMLLSYIED

-234 DDSSDCDSEGEDAE
+234 TDSSDCDSEGEDAE

-261 GKSPFEDLMSS
+261 GKSPFEGLMSGK
-272 ETGTESDDA
+272 TGTESDDA
-281 SFAADSKDEKSGG
+281 SFTSDSADSKDGKSKGSEVGDGDSTEKKASASGKG
-294 TSDDSPDEE
+294 AKEESDDDS
-303 SSCGKSDKSD
+303 
-313 EAEKKSDETDGS
+313 DGS
-325 DKSRG
+325 EGASG
-330 SSDDAEKPEDESEDK
+330 DESEDK
-345 ADEKGS
+345 SDEKGS
-351 GSASEEDE
+351 GDASEEDG
-359 DSDKTSEETGSE
+359 DS
-371 EKSEDGSDGAGKDSG
+371 EKSEEADSKEKPEESSDGSGEDSG
-386 EKSDDESFGE
+386 EESDDKSSGE
-396 SAKGE
+396 YEKGE
-401 SGKGDIAPEKG
+401 SGEGDIAPEKG
-412 ESQYLDGCRSEECTS
+412 ESQYLDGCSSAECMS
-427 FEEDPEEV
+427 FEDNPEEV

-445 FEKAMKELEK
+445 FEKAIKELEK
-455 TLEALE
+455 TLEVLE

-468 KGAESDY
+468 KGEESDY
-475 DFGSAEYPTTDKYVR
+475 DFGSAEYPTTDKYVK
-490 VVSHHKATPNP
+490 VISHHKATSNP
-501 EVYEKYLKIV
+501 EVYEEYRKIV

-572 LVDESGSMAGRGR
+572 LVDESGSMGGRR

-614 DDKYNYSVEL
+614 DDRYNYSVEL

-632 APADRTSLAMIEA
+632 ASADRTSLAMIEA

-671 MIVISDGQPAADSY
+671 MIVISDGQPAADKY

-727 DYVECASSKN
+727 DYIECTSSKN
-737 LKESISKIITSQ
+737 LKESIAKIITSQ

>member
-1 MITSKKKSALAKF
+1 MISSRKKSALAKF
-14 LVSLCKMKMPK
+14 LVSLYKMKMPK
-25 LGVSIRWLP
+25 VGVSIRWIP
-34 KNSEKL
+34 KDSNEI
-40 GYTYRRKNTACI
+40 GYTYRRKNSACI
-52 YLNGNQKGEFSPLF
+52 YLNANQKGKLSSLF
-66 DGLDDNQAI
+66 EGLDDNQAI
-75 FLITGVAV
+75 FFITGVAV

-96 YGKML
+96 FGKML
-101 DTYTDSKAKNLFK
+101 NTYTDPRAKNLFK
-114 KVFNIFE
+114 TVFNLFE

-134 GETILALNFSIRRM
+134 GETISALNFTIKRV
-148 WEASP
+148 WETSP
-153 NNNPEDNIISQVIAA
+153 NNNPEDSIISQVIAA

-173 DIGVIKP
+173 DIGVVKP

-192 INPLFN
+192 IYPLFN

-212 AKQATSILLPYIED
+212 AKEATSMLLPYIED

-234 DDSSDCDSEGEDAE
+234 TDSSDCDSEGEDAE

-261 GKSPFEDLMSS
+261 SKSPFEGLMSGK
-272 ETGTESDDA
+272 TGTESDDA
-281 SFAADSKDEKSGG
+281 SFTSDSADSKDGKSKGSEVGDGDSTEKKASASGKG
-294 TSDDSPDEE
+294 AKEESDDDS
-303 SSCGKSDKSD
+303 
-313 EAEKKSDETDGS
+313 DGS
-325 DKSRG
+325 EGASG
-330 SSDDAEKPEDESEDK
+330 DESEDK
-345 ADEKGS
+345 SDEKGS
-351 GSASEEDE
+351 GDTSEEDGDSEKSEEADSEEKPEESSDGSGE
-359 DSDKTSEETGSE
+359 DSDEESDD
-371 EKSEDGSDGAGKDSG
+371 KSSG
-386 EKSDDESFGE
+386 EYE
-396 SAKGE
+396 KGE
-401 SGKGDIAPEKG
+401 SGEGDIAPEKG
-412 ESQYLDGCRSEECTS
+412 ESQYLDGCSSAECMS
-427 FEEDPEEV
+427 FEDNPEEV

-445 FEKAMKELEK
+445 FEKAIKELEK

-468 KGAESDY
+468 KGEESDY
-475 DFGSAEYPTTDKYVR
+475 DFGSAEYPTTDKYVK
-490 VVSHHKATPNP
+490 VISHHKATSNP
-501 EVYEKYLKIV
+501 EVYEEYQKIV

-572 LVDESGSMAGRGR
+572 LVDESGSMGGRR

-614 DDKYNYSVEL
+614 DDRYNYSVEL

-632 APADRTSLAMIEA
+632 ASADRTSLAMIEA

-671 MIVISDGQPAADSY
+671 MIVISDGQPAADRY

-727 DYVECASSKN
+727 DYIECTSSKN
-737 LKESISKIITSQ
+737 LKESIAKIITSQ

>member
-1 MITSKKKSALAKF
+1 MISSRKKSALAKF
-14 LVSLCKMKMPK
+14 LVSLYKMKMPK
-25 LGVSIRWLP
+25 VGVSIRWIP
-34 KNSEKL
+34 KDSNEI
-40 GYTYRRKNTACI
+40 GYTYRRKNSACI
-52 YLNGNQKGEFSPLF
+52 YLNANQKGKLSSLF
-66 DGLDDNQAI
+66 EGLDDNQAI
-75 FLITGVAV
+75 FFITGVAV

-96 YGKML
+96 FGKML
-101 DTYTDSKAKNLFK
+101 NTYTDPRAKNLFK
-114 KVFNIFE
+114 TVFNLFE

-134 GETILALNFSIRRM
+134 GETISALNFTIKRV
-148 WEASP
+148 WETSP
-153 NNNPEDNIISQVIAA
+153 YNNPEDNIIRQVIAA
-168 MVQYG
+168 MCQYG
-173 DIGVIKP
+173 DLGTIKP
-180 ELSEEAKELFNK
+180 ELSDEAKELFNK
-192 INPLFN
+192 INPLFD
-198 EAIDAKSCAICLSK
+198 EAIDTKSCAICLSK

-234 DDSSDCDSEGEDAE
+234 TDSSDCDSEGEDAE
-248 DSDASRSSRSKKI
+248 DSDASRSSRRKKI
-261 GKSPFEDLMSS
+261 GKSSF
-272 ETGTESDDA
+272 DD
-281 SFAADSKDEKSGG
+281 
-294 TSDDSPDEE
+294 
-303 SSCGKSDKSD
+303 
-313 EAEKKSDETDGS
+313 DGS
-325 DKSRG
+325 DG
-330 SSDDAEKPEDESEDK
+330 SDGSDGASGDESEDK
-345 ADEKGS
+345 SDEKDS
-351 GSASEEDE
+351 GGASEEDG
-359 DSDKTSEETGSE
+359 DSEKSEEADSE
-371 EKSEDGSDGAGKDSG
+371 EKPEESSDGSDEDSG
-386 EKSDDESFGE
+386 EESDDKSSEEHKKS
-396 SAKGE
+396 E
-401 SGKGDIAPEKG
+401 SGEGDIAPEKG
-412 ESQYLDGCRSEECTS
+412 ESQYLDGCSSAECMS
-427 FEEDPEEV
+427 FEDDPEEV

-445 FEKAMKELEK
+445 FEKAIKELEK
-455 TLEALE
+455 TLEVLE

-468 KGAESDY
+468 KGEESDY
-475 DFGSAEYPTTDKYVR
+475 DFGSTEYPTTDKYVK
-490 VVSHHKATPNP
+490 VISHHKATSNP
-501 EVYEKYLKIV
+501 EVYEEYRKIV

-572 LVDESGSMAGRGR
+572 LVDESGSMGGRR

-614 DDKYNYSVEL
+614 DDRYNYSVEL

-632 APADRTSLAMIEA
+632 ASADRASLAMIEA

-671 MIVISDGQPAADSY
+671 MIVISDGQPAADRY

-727 DYVECASSKN
+727 DYVECTSSKN
-737 LKESISKIITSQ
+737 LKESIAKIITSQ

>member
-1 MITSKKKSALAKF
+1 MISSRKKSALAKF
-14 LVSLCKMKMPK
+14 LVSLYKMKMPK
-25 LGVSIRWLP
+25 VGVSIRWLP
-34 KNSEKL
+34 KDSNEI
-40 GYTYRRKNTACI
+40 GYTYRRKNSACI
-52 YLNGNQKGEFSPLF
+52 YLNANQKGKLSSLF
-66 DGLDDNQAI
+66 EGLDDNQAI
-75 FLITGVAV
+75 FFITGVAV

-96 YGKML
+96 FGKML
-101 DTYTDSKAKNLFK
+101 DTYTDPRAKNLFK
-114 KVFNIFE
+114 TVFNIFE

-134 GETILALNFSIRRM
+134 GETISALNFTIKRV
-148 WEASP
+148 WETSP

-168 MVQYG
+168 MCQYG
-173 DIGVIKP
+173 DLGTIKP
-180 ELSEEAKELFNK
+180 ELSDEAKELFNK
-192 INPLFN
+192 INPLFD
-198 EAIDAKSCAICLSK
+198 EAIDTKSCAICLSK
-212 AKQATSILLPYIED
+212 AKEATSILLSYIED

-234 DDSSDCDSEGEDAE
+234 TDSSDCDSEGEDAE

-272 ETGTESDDA
+272 GKTGTESDDA
-281 SFAADSKDEKSGG
+281 CFTSDSADSKDGKSKGSEVG
-294 TSDDSPDEE
+294 DGDSTKKKASASGKGAKEESDDDDS
-303 SSCGKSDKSD
+303 
-313 EAEKKSDETDGS
+313 DGS
-325 DKSRG
+325 EGASG
-330 SSDDAEKPEDESEDK
+330 DESEDK
-345 ADEKGS
+345 SDEKGS
-351 GSASEEDE
+351 GDASEEDG
-359 DSDKTSEETGSE
+359 DS
-371 EKSEDGSDGAGKDSG
+371 EKSEEADSDEKPEESSDGSGEDSG
-386 EKSDDESFGE
+386 EESDDKSSGE
-396 SAKGE
+396 YEKGE
-401 SGKGDIAPEKG
+401 SGEGDIAPEKG
-412 ESQYLDGCRSEECTS
+412 ESQYLDGCSSAECMS
-427 FEEDPEEV
+427 FEDNPEEV

-445 FEKAMKELEK
+445 FEKAIKELEK

-468 KGAESDY
+468 KGEESDY
-475 DFGSAEYPTTDKYVR
+475 DFGSAEYPTTDKYVK
-490 VVSHHKATPNP
+490 VISHHKATSNP
-501 EVYEKYLKIV
+501 EVYEEYRKIV

-572 LVDESGSMAGRGR
+572 LVDESGSMGGRR

-600 AEAGIP
+600 AEVGIP

-614 DDKYNYSVEL
+614 DYRYSYSVEL

-632 APADRTSLAMIEA
+632 ASADRTSLAMIEA

-671 MIVISDGQPAADSY
+671 MIVISDGQPAADRY
-685 YGEEAIFDT
+685 YGEEAIFNT

-727 DYVECASSKN
+727 DYIECTSSKN
-737 LKESISKIITSQ
+737 LKESIAKIIISQ

>member
-1 MITSKKKSALAKF
+1 MISSRKKSALAKF
-14 LVSLCKMKMPK
+14 LVSLYKMKMPK
-25 LGVSIRWLP
+25 VGVSIRWIP
-34 KNSEKL
+34 KDSNEI
-40 GYTYRRKNTACI
+40 GYTYRRKNSACI
-52 YLNGNQKGEFSPLF
+52 YLNANQKGKLSSLF
-66 DGLDDNQAI
+66 EGLDDNQAI
-75 FLITGVAV
+75 FFITGVAV

-96 YGKML
+96 FGKML
-101 DTYTDSKAKNLFK
+101 DTYTDPRAKNLFK
-114 KVFNIFE
+114 TVFNLFE

-134 GETILALNFSIRRM
+134 GETISALNFTIKRV
-148 WEASP
+148 WETSP
-153 NNNPEDNIISQVIAA
+153 NNNPEDNIIRQVIAA
-168 MVQYG
+168 MCQYG
-173 DIGVIKP
+173 DLGTIKP
-180 ELSEEAKELFNK
+180 ELSDEAKELFNK
-192 INPLFN
+192 INPLFD
-198 EAIDAKSCAICLSK
+198 EAIDTKSCAICLSK

-234 DDSSDCDSEGEDAE
+234 TDSSDCDSEGEDAE
-248 DSDASRSSRSKKI
+248 DSDASRSSRRKKI
-261 GKSPFEDLMSS
+261 GKSSF
-272 ETGTESDDA
+272 DDEG
-281 SFAADSKDEKSGG
+281 S
-294 TSDDSPDEE
+294 
-303 SSCGKSDKSD
+303 
-313 EAEKKSDETDGS
+313 DGS
-325 DKSRG
+325 DG
-330 SSDDAEKPEDESEDK
+330 SDGASGDESEDK
-345 ADEKGS
+345 SDEKDS
-351 GSASEEDE
+351 GGASEEDG
-359 DSDKTSEETGSE
+359 DSEKSEEADSE
-371 EKSEDGSDGAGKDSG
+371 EKPEESSDGSDEDSG
-386 EKSDDESFGE
+386 EESDDKSSEE
-396 SAKGE
+396 HKKGE
-401 SGKGDIAPEKG
+401 SGEGDIAPEKG
-412 ESQYLDGCRSEECTS
+412 ESQYLDGCSSAECMS
-427 FEEDPEEV
+427 FEDDPEEV

-445 FEKAMKELEK
+445 FEKAIKELEK
-455 TLEALE
+455 TLEVLE

-468 KGAESDY
+468 KGEESDY
-475 DFGSAEYPTTDKYVR
+475 DFGSAEYPTTDKYVK
-490 VVSHHKATPNP
+490 VISHHKATSNP
-501 EVYEKYLKIV
+501 EVYEEYRKIV

-572 LVDESGSMAGRGR
+572 LVDESGSMGGRR

-600 AEAGIP
+600 AEVGIP

-614 DDKYNYSVEL
+614 DYRYSYSVEL

-632 APADRTSLAMIEA
+632 ASADRTSLAMIEA

-671 MIVISDGQPAADSY
+671 MIVISDGQPAADRY

-727 DYVECASSKN
+727 DYIECTSSKN
-737 LKESISKIITSQ
+737 LKESIAKIITSQ

>member
-1 MITSKKKSALAKF
+1 MISSRKKSALAKF
-14 LVSLCKMKMPK
+14 LVSLYKMKMPK
-25 LGVSIRWLP
+25 VGVSIRWIP
-34 KNSEKL
+34 KDSNEL
-40 GYTYRRKNTACI
+40 GYTYRRKNSAYI
-52 YLNGNQKGEFSPLF
+52 YLNANQKGKLSFLF
-66 DGLDDNQAI
+66 EGLDDNQAI
-75 FLITGVAV
+75 FFITGVAI

-96 YGKML
+96 FGKML
-101 DTYTDSKAKNLFK
+101 DTYTDPRAKNLFK
-114 KVFNIFE
+114 TVFNIFE

-134 GETILALNFSIRRM
+134 GETISALNFHIKRK
-148 WEASP
+148 WETSS

-168 MVQYG
+168 MCQYG
-173 DIGVIKP
+173 NLGTIKP
-180 ELSEEAKELFNK
+180 ELSDEAKELFNK
-192 INPLFN
+192 INPLFD
-198 EAIDAKSCAICLSK
+198 EAIDTKSCAICLSK

-234 DDSSDCDSEGEDAE
+234 TDSSDCDSEGEDAE
-248 DSDASRSSRSKKI
+248 DSDASRSSRRKKI
-261 GKSPFEDLMSS
+261 GKSSF
-272 ETGTESDDA
+272 DD
-281 SFAADSKDEKSGG
+281 
-294 TSDDSPDEE
+294 
-303 SSCGKSDKSD
+303 
-313 EAEKKSDETDGS
+313 DGS
-325 DKSRG
+325 DG
-330 SSDDAEKPEDESEDK
+330 SDGASGDESEDK
-345 ADEKGS
+345 SDEKDS
-351 GSASEEDE
+351 GGASEEDG
-359 DSDKTSEETGSE
+359 DSEKSEEADSE
-371 EKSEDGSDGAGKDSG
+371 EKPEESSDGSDEDSG
-386 EKSDDESFGE
+386 EESDDKSSEEHKKS
-396 SAKGE
+396 E
-401 SGKGDIAPEKG
+401 SGEGDIAPEKG
-412 ESQYLDGCRSEECTS
+412 ESQYLDGCSSAECMS
-427 FEEDPEEV
+427 FEDDPEEV
-435 ENDSEASPED
+435 ENASEASPED
-445 FEKAMKELEK
+445 FEKSIKELEK
-455 TLEALE
+455 TLEVLE

-468 KGAESDY
+468 KGEESDY
-475 DFGSAEYPTTDKYVR
+475 DFGSAEYPTTDKYVK
-490 VVSHHKATPNP
+490 VISHHKATSNP
-501 EVYEKYLKIV
+501 EVYEEYRKIV

-572 LVDESGSMAGRGR
+572 LVDESGSMGGRR

-614 DDKYNYSVEL
+614 DDRYNYSVEL

-632 APADRTSLAMIEA
+632 ASADRASLAMIEA

-671 MIVISDGQPAADSY
+671 MIVISDGQPAADRY

-727 DYVECASSKN
+727 DYVECTSSKN
-737 LKESISKIITSQ
+737 LKESIAKIITSQ

>member
-1 MITSKKKSALAKF
+1 MISSRKKSALAKF
-14 LVSLCKMKMPK
+14 LVSLYKMKMPK
-25 LGVSIRWLP
+25 VGVSIRWIP
-34 KNSEKL
+34 KDSNEI
-40 GYTYRRKNTACI
+40 GYTYRRKNSACI
-52 YLNGNQKGEFSPLF
+52 YLNANQKGKLSSLF
-66 DGLDDNQAI
+66 EGLDDNQAI
-75 FLITGVAV
+75 FFITGVAV

-96 YGKML
+96 FGKML
-101 DTYTDSKAKNLFK
+101 NTYTDPRAKNLFK
-114 KVFNIFE
+114 TVFNLFE

-134 GETILALNFSIRRM
+134 GETISALNFTIKRV
-148 WEASP
+148 WETSP
-153 NNNPEDNIISQVIAA
+153 NNNPEDNIIRQVIAA
-168 MVQYG
+168 MCQYG
-173 DIGVIKP
+173 DLGTIKP
-180 ELSEEAKELFNK
+180 ELSDEAKELFNK
-192 INPLFN
+192 INPLFD
-198 EAIDAKSCAICLSK
+198 EAIDTKSCAICLSK

-234 DDSSDCDSEGEDAE
+234 TDSSDCDSEGEDAE
-248 DSDASRSSRSKKI
+248 DSDASRSSRRKKI
-261 GKSPFEDLMSS
+261 GKSSF
-272 ETGTESDDA
+272 DD
-281 SFAADSKDEKSGG
+281 
-294 TSDDSPDEE
+294 
-303 SSCGKSDKSD
+303 
-313 EAEKKSDETDGS
+313 DGS
-325 DKSRG
+325 DG
-330 SSDDAEKPEDESEDK
+330 SDGASGDESEDK
-345 ADEKGS
+345 SDEKDS
-351 GSASEEDE
+351 GGASEEDG
-359 DSDKTSEETGSE
+359 DSEKSEEADSE
-371 EKSEDGSDGAGKDSG
+371 EKPEESSDGSDEDSG
-386 EKSDDESFGE
+386 EESDDKSSEEHKKS
-396 SAKGE
+396 E
-401 SGKGDIAPEKG
+401 SGEGDIAPEKG
-412 ESQYLDGCRSEECTS
+412 GSQYLDGCSSAECMS
-427 FEEDPEEV
+427 FGDDPEEV

-445 FEKAMKELEK
+445 FEKAIKELEK
-455 TLEALE
+455 TLEVLE

-468 KGAESDY
+468 KGEESDY
-475 DFGSAEYPTTDKYVR
+475 DFGSAEYPTTDKYVK
-490 VVSHHKATPNP
+490 VISHHKATSNP
-501 EVYEKYLKIV
+501 EVYEEYRKIV

-572 LVDESGSMAGRGR
+572 LVDESGSMGGRR

-614 DDKYNYSVEL
+614 DDRYNYSVEL

-632 APADRTSLAMIEA
+632 ASADRASLAMIEA

-671 MIVISDGQPAADSY
+671 MIVISDGQPAADRY

-727 DYVECASSKN
+727 DYVECTSSKN
-737 LKESISKIITSQ
+737 LKESIAKIITSQ

>member
-1 MITSKKKSALAKF
+1 MISSRKKSALAKF
-14 LVSLCKMKMPK
+14 LVSLYKMKMPK
-25 LGVSIRWLP
+25 VGVSIRWLP
-34 KNSEKL
+34 KDSNEI
-40 GYTYRRKNTACI
+40 GYTYRRKNSACI
-52 YLNGNQKGEFSPLF
+52 YLNANQKGKLSSLF
-66 DGLDDNQAI
+66 EGLDDNQAI
-75 FLITGVAV
+75 FFITGVAV

-96 YGKML
+96 FGKML
-101 DTYTDSKAKNLFK
+101 NTYTDPRAKNLFK
-114 KVFNIFE
+114 TVFNLFE

-134 GETILALNFSIRRM
+134 GETISALNFTIKRV
-148 WEASP
+148 WETSP
-153 NNNPEDNIISQVIAA
+153 NNNPEDNIIRQVIAA
-168 MVQYG
+168 MCQYG
-173 DIGVIKP
+173 DLGTIKP
-180 ELSEEAKELFNK
+180 ELSDEAKELFNK
-192 INPLFN
+192 INPLFD
-198 EAIDAKSCAICLSK
+198 EAIDTKSCAICLSK

-234 DDSSDCDSEGEDAE
+234 TDSSDCDSEGEDAE
-248 DSDASRSSRSKKI
+248 DSDASRSSRRKKI
-261 GKSPFEDLMSS
+261 GKSSF
-272 ETGTESDDA
+272 DD
-281 SFAADSKDEKSGG
+281 
-294 TSDDSPDEE
+294 
-303 SSCGKSDKSD
+303 
-313 EAEKKSDETDGS
+313 DGS
-325 DKSRG
+325 DG
-330 SSDDAEKPEDESEDK
+330 SDGASGDESEDK
-345 ADEKGS
+345 SDEKDS
-351 GSASEEDE
+351 GGASEEDG
-359 DSDKTSEETGSE
+359 DSEKSEEADSE
-371 EKSEDGSDGAGKDSG
+371 EKPEESSDGSDEDSG
-386 EKSDDESFGE
+386 EESDDKSSEEHKKS
-396 SAKGE
+396 E
-401 SGKGDIAPEKG
+401 SGEGDIAPEKG
-412 ESQYLDGCRSEECTS
+412 ESQYLDGCSSAECMS
-427 FEEDPEEV
+427 FEDDPEEV

-445 FEKAMKELEK
+445 FEKAIKELEK
-455 TLEALE
+455 TLEVLE

-468 KGAESDY
+468 KGEESDY
-475 DFGSAEYPTTDKYVR
+475 DFGSTEYPTTDKYVK
-490 VVSHHKATPNP
+490 VISHHKATSNP
-501 EVYEKYLKIV
+501 EVYEEYRKIV

-572 LVDESGSMAGRGR
+572 LVDESGSMGGRR

-614 DDKYNYSVEL
+614 DDRYNYSVEL

-632 APADRTSLAMIEA
+632 ASADRASLAMIEA

-671 MIVISDGQPAADSY
+671 MIVISDGQPAADRY

-727 DYVECASSKN
+727 DYVECTSSKN
-737 LKESISKIITSQ
+737 LKESIAKIITSQ

>member
-1 MITSKKKSALAKF
+1 MISSRKKSALAKF
-14 LVSLCKMKMPK
+14 LVSLYKMKMPK
-25 LGVSIRWLP
+25 VGVSIRWIP
-34 KNSEKL
+34 KDSNEI
-40 GYTYRRKNTACI
+40 GYTYRRKNSACI
-52 YLNGNQKGEFSPLF
+52 YLNANQKGKLSSLF
-66 DGLDDNQAI
+66 EGLDDNQAI
-75 FLITGVAV
+75 FFITGVAV

-96 YGKML
+96 FGKML
-101 DTYTDSKAKNLFK
+101 DTYTDPRAKNLFK
-114 KVFNIFE
+114 TVFNIFE

-134 GETILALNFSIRRM
+134 GETISALNFTIKRV
-148 WEASP
+148 WETSP

-168 MVQYG
+168 MIQYG
-173 DIGVIKP
+173 DIGVVKP
-180 ELSEEAKELFNK
+180 ELSDEAKELFNK
-192 INPLFN
+192 INQLFD
-198 EAIDAKSCAICLSK
+198 EAIDTKSCAICLSK
-212 AKQATSILLPYIED
+212 AKEATSILLPYIED

-234 DDSSDCDSEGEDAE
+234 TDSSDCDSEGEDAE

-261 GKSPFEDLMSS
+261 GKSPFEDLMSGK
-272 ETGTESDDA
+272 TGTKSDGA
-281 SFAADSKDEKSGG
+281 SFTSDSADSKDGKSKGSEVGDGDKTKEKASASGKG
-294 TSDDSPDEE
+294 TKEESDDDDSDSSEE
-303 SSCGKSDKSD
+303 ASG
-313 EAEKKSDETDGS
+313 
-325 DKSRG
+325 
-330 SSDDAEKPEDESEDK
+330 DESEDK
-345 ADEKGS
+345 SDEEGS
-351 GSASEEDE
+351 GDTSEKDGDSEKSEEAD
-359 DSDKTSEETGSE
+359 SE
-371 EKSEDGSDGAGKDSG
+371 EKPEESSDGSGEDSG
-386 EKSDDESFGE
+386 EESDDKSSEE
-396 SAKGE
+396 HEKGE
-401 SGKGDIAPEKG
+401 SGEGDIAPEKG
-412 ESQYLDGCRSEECTS
+412 ESQYLDGCSSAECMS
-427 FEEDPEEV
+427 FEDDPEEV
-435 ENDSEASPED
+435 ENDSETSPED
-445 FEKAMKELEK
+445 FEKAIKELEK
-455 TLEALE
+455 TLEVLE

-468 KGAESDY
+468 KGEESDY
-475 DFGSAEYPTTDKYVR
+475 DFGSAEYPTTDKYVK
-490 VVSHHKATPNP
+490 VISHHKATSNP
-501 EVYEKYLKIV
+501 EVYEEYRKIV

-572 LVDESGSMAGRGR
+572 LVDESGSMGGRR

-614 DDKYNYSVEL
+614 DDRYNYSVEL

-632 APADRTSLAMIEA
+632 ASADRASLAMIEA

-671 MIVISDGQPAADSY
+671 MIVISDGQPAADRY

-727 DYVECASSKN
+727 DYIECTSSKN
-737 LKESISKIITSQ
+737 LKESIAKIITSQ

>member
-1 MITSKKKSALAKF
+1 MISSRKKSALAKF
-14 LVSLCKMKMPK
+14 LVSLYKMKMPK
-25 LGVSIRWLP
+25 VGVSIRWIP
-34 KNSEKL
+34 KDSNEI
-40 GYTYRRKNTACI
+40 GYTYRRKNSACI
-52 YLNGNQKGEFSPLF
+52 YLNANQKGKLSSLF
-66 DGLDDNQAI
+66 EGLDDNQAI
-75 FLITGVAV
+75 FFITGVAV

-96 YGKML
+96 FGKML
-101 DTYTDSKAKNLFK
+101 NTYTDPRAKNLFK
-114 KVFNIFE
+114 TVFNLFE

-134 GETILALNFSIRRM
+134 GETISALNFTIKRV
-148 WEASP
+148 WETSP
-153 NNNPEDNIISQVIAA
+153 NNNPEDNIIRQVIAA
-168 MVQYG
+168 MCQYG
-173 DIGVIKP
+173 DLGTIKP
-180 ELSEEAKELFNK
+180 ELSDEAKELFNK
-192 INPLFN
+192 INPLFD
-198 EAIDAKSCAICLSK
+198 EAIDTKSCAICLSK

-234 DDSSDCDSEGEDAE
+234 TDSSDCDSEGEDAE
-248 DSDASRSSRSKKI
+248 DSDASRSSRRKKI
-261 GKSPFEDLMSS
+261 GKSSF
-272 ETGTESDDA
+272 DDEG
-281 SFAADSKDEKSGG
+281 S
-294 TSDDSPDEE
+294 
-303 SSCGKSDKSD
+303 
-313 EAEKKSDETDGS
+313 DGS
-325 DKSRG
+325 DG
-330 SSDDAEKPEDESEDK
+330 SDGASGDESEDK
-345 ADEKGS
+345 SDEKDS
-351 GSASEEDE
+351 GGASEEDG
-359 DSDKTSEETGSE
+359 DSEKSEEADSE
-371 EKSEDGSDGAGKDSG
+371 EKPEESSDGSDEDSG
-386 EKSDDESFGE
+386 EESDDKSSEE
-396 SAKGE
+396 HKKGE
-401 SGKGDIAPEKG
+401 SGEGDIAPEKG
-412 ESQYLDGCRSEECTS
+412 ESQYLDGCSSAECMS
-427 FEEDPEEV
+427 FEDDPEEV

-445 FEKAMKELEK
+445 FEKAIKELEK
-455 TLEALE
+455 TLEVLE

-468 KGAESDY
+468 KGEESDY
-475 DFGSAEYPTTDKYVR
+475 DFGSTEYPTTDKYVK
-490 VVSHHKATPNP
+490 VISHHKATSNP
-501 EVYEKYLKIV
+501 EVYEEYRKIV

-572 LVDESGSMAGRGR
+572 LVDESGSMGGRR

-614 DDKYNYSVEL
+614 DDRYNYSVEL

-632 APADRTSLAMIEA
+632 ASADRASLAMIEA

-671 MIVISDGQPAADSY
+671 MIVISDGQPAADRY

-727 DYVECASSKN
+727 DYIECTSSKN
-737 LKESISKIITSQ
+737 LKESIAKIITSQ

>member
-1 MITSKKKSALAKF
+1 MISSRKKSALAKF
-14 LVSLCKMKMPK
+14 LVSLYKMKMPK
-25 LGVSIRWLP
+25 VGVSIRWIP
-34 KNSEKL
+34 KDSDEL
-40 GYTYRRKNTACI
+40 GYTYRRKNSACI
-52 YLNGNQKGEFSPLF
+52 YLNANQKGKLSSLF
-66 DGLDDNQAI
+66 EGLDDNQAI
-75 FLITGVAV
+75 FFITGVAV

-96 YGKML
+96 FGKML
-101 DTYTDSKAKNLFK
+101 DTYTDPRAKNLFK
-114 KVFNIFE
+114 TVFNIFE

-134 GETILALNFSIRRM
+134 GETISALNFTIKRV
-148 WEASP
+148 WETSP
-153 NNNPEDNIISQVIAA
+153 NNNPEDSIISQVIAA

-173 DIGVIKP
+173 DIGVVKP

-192 INPLFN
+192 IYPLFN

-212 AKQATSILLPYIED
+212 AKEATSMLLSYIED

-234 DDSSDCDSEGEDAE
+234 TDSSDCDSEGEDAE

-261 GKSPFEDLMSS
+261 GKSPFEGLMSGK
-272 ETGTESDDA
+272 TGTESDNA
-281 SFAADSKDEKSGG
+281 SFTSDSADSKDGKSKGSEVGDGDSTEKKASASGKG
-294 TSDDSPDEE
+294 AKEESDDDS
-303 SSCGKSDKSD
+303 
-313 EAEKKSDETDGS
+313 DGS
-325 DKSRG
+325 EGASG
-330 SSDDAEKPEDESEDK
+330 DESEDK
-345 ADEKGS
+345 SDEKGS
-351 GSASEEDE
+351 GDASEEDG
-359 DSDKTSEETGSE
+359 DS
-371 EKSEDGSDGAGKDSG
+371 EKSEEADSKEKPEESSDGSGEDSG
-386 EKSDDESFGE
+386 EESDDKSSGE
-396 SAKGE
+396 YEKGE
-401 SGKGDIAPEKG
+401 SGEGDIAPEKG
-412 ESQYLDGCRSEECTS
+412 ESQYLDGCSSAECMS
-427 FEEDPEEV
+427 FEDDPEEV

-445 FEKAMKELEK
+445 FEKAIKELEK
-455 TLEALE
+455 TLEVLE

-468 KGAESDY
+468 KGEESDY
-475 DFGSAEYPTTDKYVR
+475 DFGSAEYPTTDKYVK
-490 VVSHHKATPNP
+490 VISHHKATSNP
-501 EVYEKYLKIV
+501 EVYEEYRKIV

-572 LVDESGSMAGRGR
+572 LVDESGSMGGRR

-614 DDKYNYSVEL
+614 DDRYNYSVEL

-632 APADRTSLAMIEA
+632 ASADRASLAMIEA

-671 MIVISDGQPAADSY
+671 MIVISDGQPAADRY

-727 DYVECASSKN
+727 DYIECTSSKN
-737 LKESISKIITSQ
+737 LKESIAKIITSQ

>member
-1 MITSKKKSALAKF
+1 MISSRKKSALAKF
-14 LVSLCKMKMPK
+14 LVSLYKMKMPK
-25 LGVSIRWLP
+25 VGVSIRWIP
-34 KNSEKL
+34 KDSNEI
-40 GYTYRRKNTACI
+40 GYTYRRKNSACI
-52 YLNGNQKGEFSPLF
+52 YLNANQKGKLSSLF
-66 DGLDDNQAI
+66 EGLDDNQAI
-75 FLITGVAV
+75 FFITGVAV

-96 YGKML
+96 FGKML
-101 DTYTDSKAKNLFK
+101 DTYTDPRAKNLFK
-114 KVFNIFE
+114 TVFNIFE

-134 GETILALNFSIRRM
+134 GETISALNFTIKRV
-148 WEASP
+148 WETSP
-153 NNNPEDNIISQVIAA
+153 NNNPEDSIISQVIAA

-173 DIGVIKP
+173 DIGVVKP

-192 INPLFN
+192 IYPLFN

-212 AKQATSILLPYIED
+212 AKEATSMLLSYIED

-234 DDSSDCDSEGEDAE
+234 TDSSDCDSEGEDAE

-261 GKSPFEDLMSS
+261 GKSPFEGLMSGK
-272 ETGTESDDA
+272 TGTESDDA
-281 SFAADSKDEKSGG
+281 SFTSDSADSKDGKSKGSEVGDGDSTEKKASASGKG
-294 TSDDSPDEE
+294 AKEESDDDS
-303 SSCGKSDKSD
+303 
-313 EAEKKSDETDGS
+313 DGS
-325 DKSRG
+325 EGASG
-330 SSDDAEKPEDESEDK
+330 DESEDK
-345 ADEKGS
+345 SDEKGS
-351 GSASEEDE
+351 GDASEEDG
-359 DSDKTSEETGSE
+359 DS
-371 EKSEDGSDGAGKDSG
+371 EKSEEADSKEKPEESSDGSGEDSG
-386 EKSDDESFGE
+386 EESDDKSSGE
-396 SAKGE
+396 YEKGE
-401 SGKGDIAPEKG
+401 SGEGDIAPEKG
-412 ESQYLDGCRSEECTS
+412 ESQYLDGCSSAECMS
-427 FEEDPEEV
+427 FGDDPEEV

-445 FEKAMKELEK
+445 FEKAIKELEK
-455 TLEALE
+455 TLEVLE

-468 KGAESDY
+468 KGEESDY
-475 DFGSAEYPTTDKYVR
+475 DFGSAEYPTTDKYVK
-490 VVSHHKATPNP
+490 VISHHKATSNP
-501 EVYEKYLKIV
+501 EVYEEYRKIV

-572 LVDESGSMAGRGR
+572 LVDESGSMGGRR

-614 DDKYNYSVEL
+614 DDRYNYSVEL

-632 APADRTSLAMIEA
+632 ASADRASLAMIEA

-671 MIVISDGQPAADSY
+671 MIVISDGQPAADRY

-727 DYVECASSKN
+727 DYVECTSSKN
-737 LKESISKIITSQ
+737 LKESIAKIITSQ

>member
-1 MITSKKKSALAKF
+1 MISSRKKSALAKF
-14 LVSLCKMKMPK
+14 LVSLYKMKMPK
-25 LGVSIRWLP
+25 VGVSIRWIP
-34 KNSEKL
+34 KDSNEI
-40 GYTYRRKNTACI
+40 GYTYRRKNSACI
-52 YLNGNQKGEFSPLF
+52 YLNANQKGKLSSLF
-66 DGLDDNQAI
+66 EGLDDNQAI
-75 FLITGVAV
+75 FFITGVAV

-96 YGKML
+96 FGKML
-101 DTYTDSKAKNLFK
+101 NTYTDPRAKNLFK
-114 KVFNIFE
+114 TVFNLFE

-134 GETILALNFSIRRM
+134 GETISALNFSIKRV
-148 WEASP
+148 WETSP
-153 NNNPEDNIISQVIAA
+153 NNNPEDNIIRQVIAA
-168 MVQYG
+168 MCQYG
-173 DIGVIKP
+173 DLGTIKP
-180 ELSEEAKELFNK
+180 ELSDEAKELFNK
-192 INPLFN
+192 INPLFD
-198 EAIDAKSCAICLSK
+198 EAIDTKSCAICLSK

-234 DDSSDCDSEGEDAE
+234 TDSSDCDSEGEDAE
-248 DSDASRSSRSKKI
+248 DSDASRSSRRKKI
-261 GKSPFEDLMSS
+261 GKSSF
-272 ETGTESDDA
+272 DD
-281 SFAADSKDEKSGG
+281 
-294 TSDDSPDEE
+294 
-303 SSCGKSDKSD
+303 
-313 EAEKKSDETDGS
+313 DGS
-325 DKSRG
+325 DG
-330 SSDDAEKPEDESEDK
+330 SDGSDGASGDESEDK
-345 ADEKGS
+345 SDEKYS
-351 GSASEEDE
+351 GGASEEDG
-359 DSDKTSEETGSE
+359 DSEKSEEADSE
-371 EKSEDGSDGAGKDSG
+371 EKPEESSDGSDEDSG
-386 EKSDDESFGE
+386 EESDDKSSEEHKKS
-396 SAKGE
+396 E
-401 SGKGDIAPEKG
+401 SGEGDIAPEKG
-412 ESQYLDGCRSEECTS
+412 ESQYLDGCSSAECMS
-427 FEEDPEEV
+427 FEDDPEEV

-445 FEKAMKELEK
+445 FEKAIKELEK
-455 TLEALE
+455 TLEVLE

-468 KGAESDY
+468 KGEESDY
-475 DFGSAEYPTTDKYVR
+475 DFGSTEYPTTDKYVK
-490 VVSHHKATPNP
+490 VISHHKATSNP
-501 EVYEKYLKIV
+501 EVYEEYRKIV

-572 LVDESGSMAGRGR
+572 LVDESGSMGGRR

-614 DDKYNYSVEL
+614 DDRYNYSVEL

-632 APADRTSLAMIEA
+632 ASADRASLAMIEA

-671 MIVISDGQPAADSY
+671 MIVISDGQPAADRY

-727 DYVECASSKN
+727 DYVECTSSKN
-737 LKESISKIITSQ
+737 LKESIAKIITSQ

>member
-1 MITSKKKSALAKF
+1 MISSRKKSALAKF
-14 LVSLCKMKMPK
+14 LVSLYKMKMPK
-25 LGVSIRWLP
+25 VGVSIRWLP
-34 KNSEKL
+34 KDSNEI
-40 GYTYRRKNTACI
+40 GYTYRRKNSACI
-52 YLNGNQKGEFSPLF
+52 YLNANQKGKLSFLF
-66 DGLDDNQAI
+66 EGLDDNQAI
-75 FLITGVAV
+75 FFITGVAI

-96 YGKML
+96 FGKML
-101 DTYTDSKAKNLFK
+101 DTYTDPRAKNLFK
-114 KVFNIFE
+114 TVFNIFE

-134 GETILALNFSIRRM
+134 GETISALNFHIKRV
-148 WEASP
+148 WETSP
-153 NNNPEDNIISQVIAA
+153 YNNPEDNIIRQVIAA
-168 MVQYG
+168 MCQYG
-173 DIGVIKP
+173 NLGIIKP
-180 ELSEEAKELFNK
+180 ELSDEAKELFNK
-192 INPLFN
+192 INPLFD
-198 EAIDAKSCAICLSK
+198 EAIDTKSCAICLSK

-234 DDSSDCDSEGEDAE
+234 TDSSDCDSEGEDAE
-248 DSDASRSSRSKKI
+248 DSDASRSSRRKKI
-261 GKSPFEDLMSS
+261 GKSSF
-272 ETGTESDDA
+272 DD
-281 SFAADSKDEKSGG
+281 
-294 TSDDSPDEE
+294 
-303 SSCGKSDKSD
+303 
-313 EAEKKSDETDGS
+313 DGS
-325 DKSRG
+325 DG
-330 SSDDAEKPEDESEDK
+330 SDGSDGASGDESEDK
-345 ADEKGS
+345 SDEKDS
-351 GSASEEDE
+351 GGASEEDG
-359 DSDKTSEETGSE
+359 DSEKSEEADSE
-371 EKSEDGSDGAGKDSG
+371 EKPEESSDGSDEDSG
-386 EKSDDESFGE
+386 EESDDKSSEEHKKS
-396 SAKGE
+396 E
-401 SGKGDIAPEKG
+401 SGEGDIAPEKG
-412 ESQYLDGCRSEECTS
+412 ESQYLDGCSSAECMS
-427 FEEDPEEV
+427 FGDDPEEV

-445 FEKAMKELEK
+445 FEKAIKELEK
-455 TLEALE
+455 TLEVLE

-468 KGAESDY
+468 KGEESDY
-475 DFGSAEYPTTDKYVR
+475 DFGSTEYPTTDKYVK
-490 VVSHHKATPNP
+490 VISHHKATSNP
-501 EVYEKYLKIV
+501 EVYEEYRKIV

-572 LVDESGSMAGRGR
+572 LVDESGSMGGRR

-614 DDKYNYSVEL
+614 DDRYNYSVEL

-632 APADRTSLAMIEA
+632 ASADRASLAMIEA

-671 MIVISDGQPAADSY
+671 MIVISDGQPAADRY

-727 DYVECASSKN
+727 DYIECTSSKN
-737 LKESISKIITSQ
+737 LKESIAKIITSQ

>member
-1 MITSKKKSALAKF
+1 MISSRKKSALAKF
-14 LVSLCKMKMPK
+14 LVSLYKMKMPK
-25 LGVSIRWLP
+25 VGVSIRWIP
-34 KNSEKL
+34 KDSNEI
-40 GYTYRRKNTACI
+40 GYTYRRKNSACI
-52 YLNGNQKGEFSPLF
+52 YLNANQKGKLSSLF
-66 DGLDDNQAI
+66 EGLDDNQAI
-75 FLITGVAV
+75 FFITGVAV

-96 YGKML
+96 FGKML
-101 DTYTDSKAKNLFK
+101 NTYTDPRAKNLFK
-114 KVFNIFE
+114 TVFNLFE

-134 GETILALNFSIRRM
+134 GETISALNFTIKRV
-148 WEASP
+148 WETSP
-153 NNNPEDNIISQVIAA
+153 NNNPEDNIIRQVIAA
-168 MVQYG
+168 MCQYG
-173 DIGVIKP
+173 DLGTIKP
-180 ELSEEAKELFNK
+180 ELSDEAKELFNK
-192 INPLFN
+192 INPLFD
-198 EAIDAKSCAICLSK
+198 EAIDTKSCAICLSK

-234 DDSSDCDSEGEDAE
+234 TDSSDCDSEGEDAE
-248 DSDASRSSRSKKI
+248 DSDASRSSRRKKI
-261 GKSPFEDLMSS
+261 GKSSF
-272 ETGTESDDA
+272 DDEG
-281 SFAADSKDEKSGG
+281 S
-294 TSDDSPDEE
+294 
-303 SSCGKSDKSD
+303 
-313 EAEKKSDETDGS
+313 DGS
-325 DKSRG
+325 DG
-330 SSDDAEKPEDESEDK
+330 SDGASVDESEDK
-345 ADEKGS
+345 SDEKDS
-351 GSASEEDE
+351 GGASEEDG
-359 DSDKTSEETGSE
+359 DSEKSEEADSE
-371 EKSEDGSDGAGKDSG
+371 EKPEESSDGSDEDSG
-386 EKSDDESFGE
+386 EESDDKSSEEHKKS
-396 SAKGE
+396 E
-401 SGKGDIAPEKG
+401 SGEGDIAPEKG
-412 ESQYLDGCRSEECTS
+412 ESQYLDGCSSAECMS
-427 FEEDPEEV
+427 FEDDPEEV

-445 FEKAMKELEK
+445 FEKSIKELEK
-455 TLEALE
+455 TLEVLE

-468 KGAESDY
+468 KGEESDY
-475 DFGSAEYPTTDKYVR
+475 DFGSAEYPTTDKYVK
-490 VVSHHKATPNP
+490 VISHHKATSNP
-501 EVYEKYLKIV
+501 EVYEEYRKIV

-572 LVDESGSMAGRGR
+572 LVDESGSMGGRR

-614 DDKYNYSVEL
+614 DDRYNYSVEL

-632 APADRTSLAMIEA
+632 ASADRASLAMIEA

-671 MIVISDGQPAADSY
+671 MIVISDGQPAADRY

-727 DYVECASSKN
+727 DYVECTSSKN
-737 LKESISKIITSQ
+737 LKESIAKIITSQ

>member
-1 MITSKKKSALAKF
+1 MISSRKKSALAKF
-14 LVSLCKMKMPK
+14 LVSLYKMKMPK
-25 LGVSIRWLP
+25 VGVSIRWIP
-34 KNSEKL
+34 KDSNEI
-40 GYTYRRKNTACI
+40 GYTYRRKNSACI
-52 YLNGNQKGEFSPLF
+52 YLNANQKGKLSSLF
-66 DGLDDNQAI
+66 EGLDDNQAI
-75 FLITGVAV
+75 FFITGVAV

-96 YGKML
+96 FGKML
-101 DTYTDSKAKNLFK
+101 NTYTDPRAKNLFK
-114 KVFNIFE
+114 TVFNLFE

-134 GETILALNFSIRRM
+134 GETISALNFTIKRV
-148 WEASP
+148 WETSP
-153 NNNPEDNIISQVIAA
+153 NNNPEDNIIRQVIAA
-168 MVQYG
+168 MCQYG
-173 DIGVIKP
+173 DLGTIKP
-180 ELSEEAKELFNK
+180 ELSDEAKELFNK
-192 INPLFN
+192 INPLFD
-198 EAIDAKSCAICLSK
+198 EAIDTKSCAICLSK

-234 DDSSDCDSEGEDAE
+234 TDSSDCDSEGEDAE
-248 DSDASRSSRSKKI
+248 DSDASRSSRRKKI
-261 GKSPFEDLMSS
+261 GKSSF
-272 ETGTESDDA
+272 DD
-281 SFAADSKDEKSGG
+281 
-294 TSDDSPDEE
+294 
-303 SSCGKSDKSD
+303 
-313 EAEKKSDETDGS
+313 DGS
-325 DKSRG
+325 DG
-330 SSDDAEKPEDESEDK
+330 SDGASGDESEDK
-345 ADEKGS
+345 SDEKDS
-351 GSASEEDE
+351 GGASEEDG
-359 DSDKTSEETGSE
+359 DSEKSEEADSE
-371 EKSEDGSDGAGKDSG
+371 EKPEESSDGSDEDSG
-386 EKSDDESFGE
+386 EESDDKSSEEHKKS
-396 SAKGE
+396 E
-401 SGKGDIAPEKG
+401 SGEGDIAPEKG
-412 ESQYLDGCRSEECTS
+412 GSQYLDGCSSAECMS
-427 FEEDPEEV
+427 FGDDPEEV

-445 FEKAMKELEK
+445 FEKAIKELEK
-455 TLEALE
+455 TLEVLE

-468 KGAESDY
+468 KGEESDY
-475 DFGSAEYPTTDKYVR
+475 DFGSAEYPTTDKYVK
-490 VVSHHKATPNP
+490 VISHHKATSNP
-501 EVYEKYLKIV
+501 EVYEEYRKIV

-572 LVDESGSMAGRGR
+572 LVDESGSMGGRR

-614 DDKYNYSVEL
+614 DDRYNYSVEL

-632 APADRTSLAMIEA
+632 ASADRASLAMIEA

-671 MIVISDGQPAADSY
+671 MIVISDGQPAADRY

-727 DYVECASSKN
+727 DYIECTSSKN
-737 LKESISKIITSQ
+737 LKESIAKIITSQ

>member
-1 MITSKKKSALAKF
+1 MISSRKKSALAKF
-14 LVSLCKMKMPK
+14 LVSLYKMKMPK
-25 LGVSIRWLP
+25 VGVSIRWIP
-34 KNSEKL
+34 KDSNEI
-40 GYTYRRKNTACI
+40 GYTYRRKNSACI
-52 YLNGNQKGEFSPLF
+52 YLNANQKGKLSSLF
-66 DGLDDNQAI
+66 EGLDDNQAI
-75 FLITGVAV
+75 FFITGVAV

-96 YGKML
+96 FGKML
-101 DTYTDSKAKNLFK
+101 NTYTDPRAKNLFK
-114 KVFNIFE
+114 TVFNLFE

-134 GETILALNFSIRRM
+134 GETISALNFTIKRV
-148 WEASP
+148 WETSP
-153 NNNPEDNIISQVIAA
+153 NNNPEDNIIRQVIAA
-168 MVQYG
+168 MCQYG
-173 DIGVIKP
+173 DLGTIKP
-180 ELSEEAKELFNK
+180 ELSDEAKELFNK
-192 INPLFN
+192 INPLFD
-198 EAIDAKSCAICLSK
+198 EAIDTKSCAICLSK

-234 DDSSDCDSEGEDAE
+234 TDSSDCDSEGEDAE
-248 DSDASRSSRSKKI
+248 DSDASRSSRRKKI
-261 GKSPFEDLMSS
+261 GKSSF
-272 ETGTESDDA
+272 DDEG
-281 SFAADSKDEKSGG
+281 S
-294 TSDDSPDEE
+294 
-303 SSCGKSDKSD
+303 
-313 EAEKKSDETDGS
+313 DGS
-325 DKSRG
+325 DG
-330 SSDDAEKPEDESEDK
+330 SDGASGDESEDK
-345 ADEKGS
+345 SDEKDS
-351 GSASEEDE
+351 GGASEEDG
-359 DSDKTSEETGSE
+359 DSEKSEEADSE
-371 EKSEDGSDGAGKDSG
+371 EKPEESSDGSDEDSG
-386 EKSDDESFGE
+386 EESDDKSSEEHKKS
-396 SAKGE
+396 E
-401 SGKGDIAPEKG
+401 SGEGDIAPEKG
-412 ESQYLDGCRSEECTS
+412 GSQYLDGCSSAECMS
-427 FEEDPEEV
+427 FEDDPEEV

-445 FEKAMKELEK
+445 FEKAIKELEK
-455 TLEALE
+455 TLEVLE

-468 KGAESDY
+468 KGEESDY
-475 DFGSAEYPTTDKYVR
+475 DFGSTEYPTTDKYVK
-490 VVSHHKATPNP
+490 VISHHKATSNP
-501 EVYEKYLKIV
+501 EVYEEYRKIV

-572 LVDESGSMAGRGR
+572 LVDESGSMGGRR

-614 DDKYNYSVEL
+614 DDRYNYSVEL

-632 APADRTSLAMIEA
+632 ASADRASLAMIEA

-671 MIVISDGQPAADSY
+671 MIVISDGQPAADRY

-727 DYVECASSKN
+727 DYVECTSSKN
-737 LKESISKIITSQ
+737 LKESIAKIITSQ

>member
-1 MITSKKKSALAKF
+1 MISSRKKSALAKF
-14 LVSLCKMKMPK
+14 LVSLYKMKMPK
-25 LGVSIRWLP
+25 VGVSIRWIP
-34 KNSEKL
+34 KDSNEI
-40 GYTYRRKNTACI
+40 GYTYRRKNSACI
-52 YLNGNQKGEFSPLF
+52 YLNANQKGKLSSLF
-66 DGLDDNQAI
+66 EGLDDNQAI
-75 FLITGVAV
+75 FFITGVAV

-96 YGKML
+96 FGKML
-101 DTYTDSKAKNLFK
+101 NTYTDPRAKNLFK
-114 KVFNIFE
+114 TVFNLFE

-134 GETILALNFSIRRM
+134 GETISALNFTIKRV
-148 WEASP
+148 WETSP
-153 NNNPEDNIISQVIAA
+153 NNNPEDNIIRQVIAA
-168 MVQYG
+168 MCQYG
-173 DIGVIKP
+173 DLGIIKP
-180 ELSEEAKELFNK
+180 ELSDEAKELFNK
-192 INPLFN
+192 INPLFD
-198 EAIDAKSCAICLSK
+198 EAIDTKSCAICLSK

-234 DDSSDCDSEGEDAE
+234 TDSSDCDSEGEDAE

-261 GKSPFEDLMSS
+261 GKSPFEDLMSGK
-272 ETGTESDDA
+272 TGTKSDGA
-281 SFAADSKDEKSGG
+281 SFTSDSADSKDGKSKGSEVGDGDKTKEKASASGKG
-294 TSDDSPDEE
+294 TKEESDDDDSD
-303 SSCGKSDKSD
+303 SSA
-313 EAEKKSDETDGS
+313 EASG
-325 DKSRG
+325 
-330 SSDDAEKPEDESEDK
+330 DESEDK
-345 ADEKGS
+345 SDEKGS
-351 GSASEEDE
+351 GDTSEKDGDSEKSEEAD
-359 DSDKTSEETGSE
+359 SE
-371 EKSEDGSDGAGKDSG
+371 EKPEESSDGSGEDSG
-386 EKSDDESFGE
+386 EESDDKSSEE
-396 SAKGE
+396 HEKGE
-401 SGKGDIAPEKG
+401 SGEGDIAPEKG
-412 ESQYLDGCRSEECTS
+412 ESQYLDGCSSAECMS
-427 FEEDPEEV
+427 FEDDPEEV
-435 ENDSEASPED
+435 ENDSETSPED
-445 FEKAMKELEK
+445 FEKAIKELEK
-455 TLEALE
+455 TLEVLE

-468 KGAESDY
+468 KGEESDY
-475 DFGSAEYPTTDKYVR
+475 DFGSAEYPTTDKYVK
-490 VVSHHKATPNP
+490 VISHHKATSNP
-501 EVYEKYLKIV
+501 EVYEEYRKIV

-572 LVDESGSMAGRGR
+572 LVDESGSMGGRR

-614 DDKYNYSVEL
+614 DDRYNYSVEL

-632 APADRTSLAMIEA
+632 ASADRASLAMIEA

-671 MIVISDGQPAADSY
+671 MIVISDGQPAADRY

-727 DYVECASSKN
+727 DYIECTSSKN
-737 LKESISKIITSQ
+737 LKESIAKIITSQ

>member
-1 MITSKKKSALAKF
+1 MISSRKKSALAKF
-14 LVSLCKMKMPK
+14 LVSLYKMKMPK
-25 LGVSIRWLP
+25 VGVSIRWIP
-34 KNSEKL
+34 KDSNEL
-40 GYTYRRKNTACI
+40 GYTYRRKNSACI
-52 YLNGNQKGEFSPLF
+52 YLNANQKGKLSSLF
-66 DGLDDNQAI
+66 EGLDDNQAI
-75 FLITGVAV
+75 FFITGVAV

-96 YGKML
+96 FGKML
-101 DTYTDSKAKNLFK
+101 DTYTDPRAKNLFK
-114 KVFNIFE
+114 TVFNIFE

-134 GETILALNFSIRRM
+134 GETISALNFTIKRV
-148 WEASP
+148 WETSP

-168 MVQYG
+168 MCQYG
-173 DIGVIKP
+173 DLGTIKP
-180 ELSEEAKELFNK
+180 ELSDEAKELFNK
-192 INPLFN
+192 INPLFD
-198 EAIDAKSCAICLSK
+198 EAIDTKSCAICLSK
-212 AKQATSILLPYIED
+212 AKEATSILLSYIED

-234 DDSSDCDSEGEDAE
+234 TDSSDCDSEGEDAE

-272 ETGTESDDA
+272 GKTGTESDDA
-281 SFAADSKDEKSGG
+281 CFTSDSADSKDGKSKGSEVGDGDSTEKKASASGKG
-294 TSDDSPDEE
+294 AKEESDDDDS
-303 SSCGKSDKSD
+303 
-313 EAEKKSDETDGS
+313 DGS
-325 DKSRG
+325 EGASG
-330 SSDDAEKPEDESEDK
+330 DESEDK
-345 ADEKGS
+345 SDEKGS
-351 GSASEEDE
+351 GDTSEEDG
-359 DSDKTSEETGSE
+359 DS
-371 EKSEDGSDGAGKDSG
+371 EKSEEADSDEKPEESSDGSGEDSG
-386 EKSDDESFGE
+386 EESDDKSSGE
-396 SAKGE
+396 YEKGE
-401 SGKGDIAPEKG
+401 SGEGDIAPEKG
-412 ESQYLDGCRSEECTS
+412 ESQYLDGCSSAECMS
-427 FEEDPEEV
+427 FEDNPEEV

-445 FEKAMKELEK
+445 FEKAIKELEK

-468 KGAESDY
+468 KGEESDY
-475 DFGSAEYPTTDKYVR
+475 DFGSAEYPTTDKYVK
-490 VVSHHKATPNP
+490 VISHHKATSNP
-501 EVYEKYLKIV
+501 EVYEEYRKIV

-572 LVDESGSMAGRGR
+572 LVDESGSMGGRR

-600 AEAGIP
+600 AEVGIP

-614 DDKYNYSVEL
+614 DYRYSYSVEL

-632 APADRTSLAMIEA
+632 ASADRTSLAMIEA

-671 MIVISDGQPAADSY
+671 MIVISDGQPAADRY

-727 DYVECASSKN
+727 DYIECTSSKN
-737 LKESISKIITSQ
+737 LKESIAKIIISQ

>member
-1 MITSKKKSALAKF
+1 MISSRKKSALAKF
-14 LVSLCKMKMPK
+14 LVSLYKMKMPK
-25 LGVSIRWLP
+25 VGVSIRWIP
-34 KNSEKL
+34 KDSNEL
-40 GYTYRRKNTACI
+40 GYTYRRKNSAYI
-52 YLNGNQKGEFSPLF
+52 YLNANQKGKLSFLF
-66 DGLDDNQAI
+66 EGLDDNQAI
-75 FLITGVAV
+75 FFITGVAI

-96 YGKML
+96 FGKML
-101 DTYTDSKAKNLFK
+101 DTYTDPRAKNLFK
-114 KVFNIFE
+114 TVFNIFE

-134 GETILALNFSIRRM
+134 GETISALNFHIKRK
-148 WEASP
+148 WETSS

-168 MVQYG
+168 MCQYG
-173 DIGVIKP
+173 NLGTIKP
-180 ELSEEAKELFNK
+180 ELSDEAKELFNK
-192 INPLFN
+192 INPLFD
-198 EAIDAKSCAICLSK
+198 EAIDTKSCAICLSK

-234 DDSSDCDSEGEDAE
+234 TDSSDCDSEGEDAE
-248 DSDASRSSRSKKI
+248 DSDASRSSRRKKI
-261 GKSPFEDLMSS
+261 GKSSF
-272 ETGTESDDA
+272 DD
-281 SFAADSKDEKSGG
+281 
-294 TSDDSPDEE
+294 
-303 SSCGKSDKSD
+303 
-313 EAEKKSDETDGS
+313 DGS
-325 DKSRG
+325 DG
-330 SSDDAEKPEDESEDK
+330 SDGASGDESEDK
-345 ADEKGS
+345 SDEKDS
-351 GSASEEDE
+351 GGASEEDG
-359 DSDKTSEETGSE
+359 DSEKSEEADSE
-371 EKSEDGSDGAGKDSG
+371 EKPEESSDGSDEDSG
-386 EKSDDESFGE
+386 EESDDKSSEEHKKS
-396 SAKGE
+396 E
-401 SGKGDIAPEKG
+401 SGEGDIAPEKG
-412 ESQYLDGCRSEECTS
+412 ESQYLDGCSSAECMS
-427 FEEDPEEV
+427 FEDDPEEV

-445 FEKAMKELEK
+445 FEKAIKELEK
-455 TLEALE
+455 TLEVLE

-468 KGAESDY
+468 KGEESDY
-475 DFGSAEYPTTDKYVR
+475 DFGSAEYPTTDKYVK
-490 VVSHHKATPNP
+490 VISHHKATSNP
-501 EVYEKYLKIV
+501 EVYEEYRKIV

-572 LVDESGSMAGRGR
+572 LVDESGSMGGRR

-600 AEAGIP
+600 AEASIP

-614 DDKYNYSVEL
+614 DDRYNYSVEL

-632 APADRTSLAMIEA
+632 ASADRASLAMIEA

-671 MIVISDGQPAADSY
+671 MIVISDGQPAADRY

-727 DYVECASSKN
+727 DYVECTSSKN
-737 LKESISKIITSQ
+737 LKESIAKIITSQ

>member
-1 MITSKKKSALAKF
+1 MISSRKKSALAKF
-14 LVSLCKMKMPK
+14 LVSLYKMKMPK
-25 LGVSIRWLP
+25 VGVSIRWIP
-34 KNSEKL
+34 KDSNEI
-40 GYTYRRKNTACI
+40 GYTYRRKNSACI
-52 YLNGNQKGEFSPLF
+52 YLNANQKGKLSSLF
-66 DGLDDNQAI
+66 EGLDDNQAI
-75 FLITGVAV
+75 FFITGVAV

-96 YGKML
+96 FGKML
-101 DTYTDSKAKNLFK
+101 NTYTDPRAKNLFK
-114 KVFNIFE
+114 TVFNLFE

-134 GETILALNFSIRRM
+134 GETISALNFTIKRV
-148 WEASP
+148 WETSP
-153 NNNPEDNIISQVIAA
+153 NNNPEDNIIRQVIAA
-168 MVQYG
+168 MCQYG
-173 DIGVIKP
+173 DLGTIKP
-180 ELSEEAKELFNK
+180 ELSDEAKELFNK
-192 INPLFN
+192 INPLFD
-198 EAIDAKSCAICLSK
+198 EAIDTKSCAICLSK

-234 DDSSDCDSEGEDAE
+234 TDSSDCDSEGEDAE
-248 DSDASRSSRSKKI
+248 DSDASRSSRRKKI
-261 GKSPFEDLMSS
+261 GKSSF
-272 ETGTESDDA
+272 DD
-281 SFAADSKDEKSGG
+281 
-294 TSDDSPDEE
+294 
-303 SSCGKSDKSD
+303 
-313 EAEKKSDETDGS
+313 DGS
-325 DKSRG
+325 DG
-330 SSDDAEKPEDESEDK
+330 SDGASGDESEDK
-345 ADEKGS
+345 SDEKDS
-351 GSASEEDE
+351 GGASEEDG
-359 DSDKTSEETGSE
+359 DSEKSEEADSE
-371 EKSEDGSDGAGKDSG
+371 EKPEESSDGSDEDSG
-386 EKSDDESFGE
+386 EESDDKSSEEHKKS
-396 SAKGE
+396 E
-401 SGKGDIAPEKG
+401 SGEGDIAPEKG
-412 ESQYLDGCRSEECTS
+412 ESQYLDGCSSAECMS
-427 FEEDPEEV
+427 FEDDPEEV

-445 FEKAMKELEK
+445 FEKAIKELEK
-455 TLEALE
+455 TLEVLE

-468 KGAESDY
+468 KGEESDY
-475 DFGSAEYPTTDKYVR
+475 DFGSTEYPTTDKYVK
-490 VVSHHKATPNP
+490 VISHHKATSNP
-501 EVYEKYLKIV
+501 EVYEEYRKIV

-572 LVDESGSMAGRGR
+572 LVDESGSMGGRR

-614 DDKYNYSVEL
+614 DDRYNYSVEL

-632 APADRTSLAMIEA
+632 ASADRASLAMIEA

-671 MIVISDGQPAADSY
+671 MIVISDGQPAADRY

-727 DYVECASSKN
+727 DYVECTSSKN
-737 LKESISKIITSQ
+737 LKESIAKIITSQ

>member
-1 MITSKKKSALAKF
+1 MISSRKKSALAKF
-14 LVSLCKMKMPK
+14 LVSLYKMKMPK
-25 LGVSIRWLP
+25 VGVSIRWIP
-34 KNSEKL
+34 KDSNEI
-40 GYTYRRKNTACI
+40 GYTYRRKNSACI
-52 YLNGNQKGEFSPLF
+52 YLNANQKGKLSSLF
-66 DGLDDNQAI
+66 EGLDDNQAI
-75 FLITGVAV
+75 FFITGVAV

-96 YGKML
+96 FGKML
-101 DTYTDSKAKNLFK
+101 NTYTDPRAKNLFK
-114 KVFNIFE
+114 TVFNIFE

-134 GETILALNFSIRRM
+134 GETISALNFSIKRV
-148 WEASP
+148 WETSP
-153 NNNPEDNIISQVIAA
+153 NNNPEDNIIRQVIAA
-168 MVQYG
+168 MCQYG
-173 DIGVIKP
+173 DLGTIKP
-180 ELSEEAKELFNK
+180 ELSDEAKELFNK
-192 INPLFN
+192 INPLFD
-198 EAIDAKSCAICLSK
+198 EAIDTKSCAICLSK

-234 DDSSDCDSEGEDAE
+234 TDSSDCDSEGEDAE
-248 DSDASRSSRSKKI
+248 DSDASRSSRRKKI
-261 GKSPFEDLMSS
+261 GKSSF
-272 ETGTESDDA
+272 DD
-281 SFAADSKDEKSGG
+281 
-294 TSDDSPDEE
+294 
-303 SSCGKSDKSD
+303 
-313 EAEKKSDETDGS
+313 DGS
-325 DKSRG
+325 DG
-330 SSDDAEKPEDESEDK
+330 SDGPDGSDGASGDESEDK
-345 ADEKGS
+345 SDEKDS
-351 GSASEEDE
+351 GGASEEDG
-359 DSDKTSEETGSE
+359 DSEKSEEADSE
-371 EKSEDGSDGAGKDSG
+371 EKPEESSDGSDEDSG
-386 EKSDDESFGE
+386 EESDDKSSEEHKKS
-396 SAKGE
+396 E
-401 SGKGDIAPEKG
+401 SGEGDIAPEKG
-412 ESQYLDGCRSEECTS
+412 ESQYLDGCSSAECMS
-427 FEEDPEEV
+427 FEDDPEEV
-435 ENDSEASPED
+435 ENDFEASPED
-445 FEKAMKELEK
+445 FEKAIKELEK
-455 TLEALE
+455 TLEVLE

-468 KGAESDY
+468 KGEESDY
-475 DFGSAEYPTTDKYVR
+475 DFGSTEYPTTDKYVK
-490 VVSHHKATPNP
+490 VISHHKATSNP
-501 EVYEKYLKIV
+501 EVYEEYRKIV

-572 LVDESGSMAGRGR
+572 LVDESGSMGGRR

-614 DDKYNYSVEL
+614 DDRYNYSVEL

-632 APADRTSLAMIEA
+632 ASADRASLAMIEA

-671 MIVISDGQPAADSY
+671 MIVISDGQPAADRY

-727 DYVECASSKN
+727 DYVECTSSKN
-737 LKESISKIITSQ
+737 LKESIAKIITSQ